1 MKKRLI
7 ALLLAFVMVLGLTAT
22 VFAEGGISI
31 ASIQPEAPTH
41 TYIFQAGGVEIGR
54 QIIKHNESLKD
65 PGVPS
70 APAGQRFVRWDPAVS
85 FDMPVSV
92 TQNQTIPV
100 QAIFETVYTVYF
112 KHDGRTVATK
122 ELTDT
127 QPSVSTGD
135 VLVPVGADEKL
146 TGWYFGE
153 TRYERVSMADFPP
166 GSDTLTLTAKV
177 EKGHWIHFNSAGG
190 SYVAPQFVTGNT
202 IQPADPARPGF
213 SFEGW
218 YEKSGN
224 RFTFGSPLTSNITL
238 TAHWRSNTSTKY
250 TVIHWQ
256 EKADESGWSLH
267 ETETKTGGTDAQT
280 AAASKSYPGFTAQTI
295 MQQTIQGDASTIV
308 NVYYERNE
316 YAVKF
321 YTLNGSTEYTQFQI
335 RAKYGANIRDL
346 WPTHNN
352 SSTWAVNLNASG
364 GKYQSNI
371 DTMPLGGKNFYGP
384 VTGNGSETAYYYTEA
399 LPGETGTVSY
409 KGKQYKLDHSDTAL
423 GTGYSITEEDK
434 YPITGFTFLEF
445 DAKWNGGIFPPRYA
459 YNGAKFYYTRNSYDV
474 VFISG
479 SVTEKTQSMKYRQPL
494 DDVSH
499 TPKPPIGKEEY
510 TFAGWYDNELYTGSE
525 YVLEGKT
532 MPAHHLT
539 LYAKWVPKTYTVT
552 VYDVDRTKILKT
564 FDVPMGGTIPENKM
578 PKVTLGTGDSFL
590 GWMDMQDH
598 MPFHFDTEIHR
609 DYKLYAK
616 TGNAEQFMVTYALGG
631 GSGNA
636 PFDSNKYARGAQAV
650 VLPATGVTPPTGKVF
665 LYWSA
670 GDSTR
675 CYPGGKLTVTGKM
688 TLTAVYGQKTEAVT
702 VTYHSN
708 FAPDEPYTTADM
720 PNNSTITLPG
730 YTDLDLP
737 ENPGYTFAGWNTQ
750 ADGLGKT
757 YMPDDKVLV
766 DTMAPGND
774 LYAIWAKGSY
784 LLTIHYVY
792 ASGGEAKPDHTEV
805 LGFGA
810 PYSVISPSIPGY
822 TADKPVVT
830 GTMPAAP
837 VTVTVTYTASTGTP
851 YEVHHYLERLEGA
864 YPAVPDEKD
873 NLRGE
878 TGAWTAA
885 AAKSYDG
892 FTPIEF
898 EQKRIKADDLTV
910 VKIFYTRNSY
920 LLTYKDSLSAGVY
933 ASQTYKYGAAVT
945 AIAAPTKTGYTFTG
959 WSPAVP
965 DTMPAEARTV
975 YAQWRKNTPDTV
987 VFDPNNI
994 NGKTLAAKSLTVYS
1008 GSAPWETFEVV
1019 VKEPAG
1025 TQRSSGTVILSGGS
1039 QSASFTDFDPITF
1052 PAAGTYT
1059 FTVGEVDRNT
1069 RYMSYDRNL
1078 YTLTVKVEEKGGM
1091 LVISDVYY
1099 TNAAGRSYRDFPI
1112 VFSNTYGSYTP
1123 YVPVVPPKTP
1133 DKLNADDHFAY
1144 VIGYPD
1150 GGVHPYATITRAET
1164 ATIFFRLLTEKTRK
1178 DNLTKYHSFR
1188 DVPQGAWYNAA
1199 VATMAKL
1206 KIITGYPDGTFRPD
1220 APVTRAE
1227 FATIAARFDEKSA
1240 RTTASFR
1247 DIYGHWAERYISRSA
1262 ELGWIRGYTDNTF
1275 RPDQSITRAEAMALI
1290 NRVLNRNPESKDDL
1304 LRSMNIFNDNLD
1316 TAKWYYLDVQEAANS
1331 HDFIR
1336 KANGYEMWKKLRA
1349 DPDWKAL
1356 ER

>member
-1 MKKRLI
+1 MKFFTIKYAWFSGKYVKDKEI
-7 ALLLAFVMVLGLTAT
+7 YCITAKYD
-22 VFAEGGISI
+22 ANISKKWPGGIWTTSPGGSTFQ
-31 ASIQPEAPTH
+31 ASI
-41 TYIFQAGGVEIGR
+41 G
-54 QIIKHNESLKD
+54 
-65 PGVPS
+65 
-70 APAGQRFVRWDPAVS
+70 
-85 FDMPVSV
+85 
-92 TQNQTIPV
+92 
-100 QAIFETVYTVYF
+100 
-112 KHDGRTVATK
+112 
-122 ELTDT
+122 
-127 QPSVSTGD
+127 
-135 VLVPVGADEKL
+135 
-146 TGWYFGE
+146 
-153 TRYERVSMADFPP
+153 
-166 GSDTLTLTAKV
+166 
-177 EKGHWIHFNSAGG
+177 
-190 SYVAPQFVTGNT
+190 
-202 IQPADPARPGF
+202 
-213 SFEGW
+213 
-218 YEKSGN
+218 
-224 RFTFGSPLTSNITL
+224 
-238 TAHWRSNTSTKY
+238 
-250 TVIHWQ
+250 
-256 EKADESGWSLH
+256 
-267 ETETKTGGTDAQT
+267 
-280 AAASKSYPGFTAQTI
+280 
-295 MQQTIQGDASTIV
+295 
-308 NVYYERNE
+308 
-316 YAVKF
+316 
-321 YTLNGSTEYTQFQI
+321 
-335 RAKYGANIRDL
+335 
-346 WPTHNN
+346 
-352 SSTWAVNLNASG
+352 
-364 GKYQSNI
+364 
-371 DTMPLGGKNFYGP
+371 TMPLGGDEFFK
-384 VTGNGSETAYYYTEA
+384 TDQGNAKADYFLQSLAGNY
-399 LPGETGTVSY
+399 V
-409 KGKQYKLDHSDTAL
+409 LDHTDT
-423 GTGYSITEEDK
+423 GGSGRSKVTDEDR
-434 YPITGFTFLEF
+434 YQITGFTCNTAIS
-445 DAKWNGGIFPPRYA
+445 AKNGDR
-459 YNGAKFYYTRNSYDV
+459 YNGAKFYYDRNSYKI
-474 VFISG
+474 VFMNHG
-479 SVTEKTQSMKYRQPL
+479 SKEKELVRKYEQSIADADY
-494 DDVSH
+494 
-499 TPKPPIGKEEY
+499 TPTAPANMQDY
-510 TFAGWYDNELYTGSE
+510 TFGGWFDNEKCEGSA
-525 YVLEGKT
+525 YVFTGKT
-532 MPAHHLT
+532 MPAHNLT
-539 LYAKWVPKTYTVT
+539 LYAKWVPKTYSVT
-552 VYDVDRTKILKT
+552 VYDVDRTKILRT
-564 FDVPMGGTIPENKM
+564 FDVPMGRTIPESQM
-578 PKVTLGTGDSFL
+578 PEDKVTLGTGDTFL

-616 TGNAEQFMVTYALGG
+616 TGNAEQFEVTYALGD
-631 GSGNA
+631 GSGKA
-636 PFDSNKYARGAQAV
+636 PVDSNKYARGAQAV
-650 VLPATGVTPPTGKVF
+650 VLPATGVTPPEGKVF
-665 LYWSA
+665 LYWSAA

-688 TLTAVYGQKTEAVT
+688 TLTAVYGQTTEAVT

-708 FAPDEPYTTADM
+708 FATDETYTTADM

-730 YTDLDLP
+730 YTGLGLP

-750 ADGLGKT
+750 ANGSGTT
-757 YMPDDKVLV
+757 YQPGGKVLV
-766 DTMAPGND
+766 DTMAPGNH
-774 LYAIWAKGSY
+774 LYAIWVKG
-784 LLTIHYVY
+784 
-792 ASGGEAKPDHTEV
+792 
-805 LGFGA
+805 
-810 PYSVISPSIPGY
+810 
-822 TADKPVVT
+822 
-830 GTMPAAP
+830 
-837 VTVTVTYTASTGTP
+837 TGTP

-864 YPAVPDEKD
+864 YPYVPHEKD

-898 EQKRIKADDLTV
+898 EQKRIKADDSTV

-965 DTMPAEARTV
+965 ATMPAGALTV
-975 YAQWRKNTPDTV
+975 YAQWRKTTPDTV

-1025 TQRSSGTVILSGGS
+1025 TQRSSGTVRLSGGS
-1039 QSASFTDFDPITF
+1039 QSASFIGFDLITF

-1150 GGVHPYATITRAET
+1150 GGVHPHATITRAET
-1164 ATIFFRLLTEKTRK
+1164 ATVFFRLLTEKTRK

-1206 KIITGYPDGTFRPD
+1206 KIITGYPDGTFQPD

-1227 FATIAARFDEKSA
+1227 FAAIAARFDEKSA

>member
-85 FDMPVSV
+85 FSMPVSV
-92 TQNQTIPV
+92 TQTQTITV

-112 KHDGRTVATK
+112 KHEGRTVATK

-146 TGWYFGE
+146 TGWYIGE
-153 TRYERVSMADFPP
+153 TPYETVSTANFPA

-177 EKGHWIHFNSAGG
+177 DKGHWIHFNSAGG

-202 IQPADPARPGF
+202 IPPADPARPGF

-218 YEKSGN
+218 YEESGKQ
-224 RFTFGSPLTSNITL
+224 FTFGSPLTSNITL
-238 TAHWRSNTSTKY
+238 TASWKSNTSTKY

-280 AAASKSYPGFTAQTI
+280 AAAAKSYDGFTAQTI
-295 MQQTIQGDASTIV
+295 TQQTINGDGSTIV
-308 NVYYERNE
+308 NVYYKRNV
-316 YAVKF
+316 YDVKF
-321 YTLNGSTEYTQFQI
+321 FTIKYEGGLLSGKYVKDKEIDSI
-335 RAKYGANIRDL
+335 RITAKYGANISKKWPGGL
-346 WPTHNN
+346 WATSPGG
-352 SSTWAVNLNASG
+352 STFQASIG
-364 GKYQSNI
+364 
-371 DTMPLGGKNFYGP
+371 TMPLGGKEFFKTDQGNAKADYYLESLAGDYVLHHTDTGGASSST
-384 VTGNGSETAYYYTEA
+384 VT
-399 LPGETGTVSY
+399 
-409 KGKQYKLDHSDTAL
+409 D
-423 GTGYSITEEDK
+423 EDR
-434 YPITGFTFLEF
+434 YPITGFTCNTAMS
-445 DAKWNGGIFPPRYA
+445 AKNGDS
-459 YNGAKFYYTRNSYDV
+459 YNGAKFYYDRNSYRI
-474 VFISG
+474 VFMNRG
-479 SVTEKTQSMKYRQPL
+479 SKEKELVRKYEQSIADAGY
-494 DDVSH
+494 
-499 TPKPPIGKEEY
+499 TPTAPANMQDY
-510 TFAGWYDNELYTGSE
+510 TFGGWFDNQKCEGSAYVFTG
-525 YVLEGKT
+525 KK
-532 MPAHHLT
+532 MPAHNLT
-539 LYAKWVPKTYTVT
+539 LYAKWVPKTYSVT

-564 FDVPMGGTIPENKM
+564 FDVPMGETIPENQM
-578 PKVTLGTGDSFL
+578 PEVTLGTGDTFL

-616 TGNAEQFMVTYALGG
+616 TGNEEQFEVTYVLGG
-631 GSGNA
+631 GSGKA
-636 PFDSNKYARGAQAV
+636 PVDSNKYARGAQAV
-650 VLPATGVTPPTGKVF
+650 VLPATGVTPPEGKVF
-665 LYWSA
+665 LYWSAA

-708 FAPDEPYTTADM
+708 FAPDETYTTADM

-730 YTDLDLP
+730 YTDLGLP

-750 ADGLGKT
+750 ANGLGTT
-757 YMPDDKVLV
+757 YQPDVKVLV
-766 DTMAPGND
+766 DTMAPGNH
-774 LYAIWAKGSY
+774 LYAIWVKG
-784 LLTIHYVY
+784 
-792 ASGGEAKPDHTEV
+792 
-805 LGFGA
+805 
-810 PYSVISPSIPGY
+810 
-822 TADKPVVT
+822 
-830 GTMPAAP
+830 
-837 VTVTVTYTASTGTP
+837 TGTP

-864 YPAVPDEKD
+864 YLAVPDEKD

-892 FTPIEF
+892 FTPRDFAQE
-898 EQKRIKADDLTV
+898 RIKADGSTV

-933 ASQTYKYGAAVT
+933 ASQTYKYRAAVT

-965 DTMPAEARTV
+965 ATMPAEALTV
-975 YAQWRKNTPDTV
+975 YAQWRKTTPDTV

-1025 TQRSSGTVILSGGS
+1025 TQRSSGTVRLSGGS
-1039 QSASFTDFDPITF
+1039 QSASFTGFDLITF

-1059 FTVGEVDRNT
+1059 FTVGEVDRST

-1112 VFSNTYGSYTP
+1112 VFSNTYGGYTP

-1150 GGVHPYATITRAET
+1150 GGVHPHATITRAET

-1206 KIITGYPDGTFRPD
+1206 KIITGYPDGTFQPD

-1227 FATIAARFDEKSA
+1227 FAAIAARFDEKSA

>member
-1 MKKRLI
+1 
-7 ALLLAFVMVLGLTAT
+7 
-22 VFAEGGISI
+22 
-31 ASIQPEAPTH
+31 
-41 TYIFQAGGVEIGR
+41 
-54 QIIKHNESLKD
+54 
-65 PGVPS
+65 
-70 APAGQRFVRWDPAVS
+70 
-85 FDMPVSV
+85 MPVSV
-92 TQNQTIPV
+92 TQTQTITV

-112 KHDGRTVATK
+112 KHEGRTVATK

-153 TRYERVSMADFPP
+153 TRYERVSTADFPA

-177 EKGHWIHFNSAGG
+177 DKGHWIHFNSAGG

-218 YEKSGN
+218 YEESGN
-224 RFTFGSPLTSNITL
+224 RFTFGSQLTSNITL
-238 TAHWRSNTSTKY
+238 TARWESNTSTKY

-267 ETETKTGGTDAQT
+267 ETETKTGGTGAQT
-280 AAASKSYPGFTAQTI
+280 AAAAKSYDGFTAQTI
-295 MQQTIQGDASTIV
+295 TQQTINGDGSTIV
-308 NVYYERNE
+308 NVYYKRNV
-316 YAVKF
+316 YDVKF
-321 YTLNGSTEYTQFQI
+321 YENKGWWIFDDWKENTDYRIT
-335 RAKYGANIRDL
+335 AKHGANISKK
-346 WPTHNN
+346 WPGGNWAT
-352 SSTWAVNLNASG
+352 SPGGSTFQA
-364 GKYQSNI
+364 NI
-371 DTMPLGGKNFYGP
+371 DTMPLNGAKFYKTSQGDAK
-384 VTGNGSETAYYYTEA
+384 AYYYLQSLA
-399 LPGETGTVSY
+399 GGYV
-409 KGKQYKLDHSDTAL
+409 LDHTDT
-423 GTGYSITEEDK
+423 GGSSGSKVTNEDR
-434 YPITGFTFLEF
+434 YQITGFTCNTAMS
-445 DAKWNGGIFPPRYA
+445 AKNGDS
-459 YNGAKFYYTRNSYDV
+459 YNGAKFYYDRNSYKI
-474 VFISG
+474 VFMNHG
-479 SVTEKTQSMKYRQPL
+479 SKEKELVRKYEQSIADAGY
-494 DDVSH
+494 
-499 TPKPPIGKEEY
+499 TPTAPANMQDY
-510 TFAGWYDNELYTGSE
+510 TFGGWFDNEKCEGSAYVFTG
-525 YVLEGKT
+525 KK

-539 LYAKWVPKTYTVT
+539 LYAKWVPKTYSVT
-552 VYDVDRTKILKT
+552 VYAVDQTTVLKT
-564 FDVPMGGTIPENKM
+564 FDVPMGGTIPESQM
-578 PKVTLGTGDSFL
+578 PED
-590 GWMDMQDH
+590 
-598 MPFHFDTEIHR
+598 
-609 DYKLYAK
+609 
-616 TGNAEQFMVTYALGG
+616 
-631 GSGNA
+631 
-636 PFDSNKYARGAQAV
+636 
-650 VLPATGVTPPTGKVF
+650 KVF
-665 LYWSA
+665 LYWSAA

-708 FAPDEPYTTADM
+708 FAPDETDTTADM
-720 PNNSTITLPG
+720 PNNSKITLPG
-730 YTDLDLP
+730 YTDLGLP

-750 ADGLGKT
+750 ADGSGTTFKSGS
-757 YMPDDKVLV
+757 KVLV
-766 DTMAPGND
+766 DTMAPGNH
-774 LYAIWAKGSY
+774 LYAIWEKGSY
-784 LLTIHYVY
+784 PLTIHYVY
-792 ASGGEAKPDHTEV
+792 ASGGAAKPDYTEV
-805 LGFGA
+805 LDFGA

-864 YPAVPDEKD
+864 YPYVPNEKD

-892 FTPIEF
+892 FTPKEF
-898 EQKRIKADDLTV
+898 AQEMIKADGSTV
-910 VKIFYTRNSY
+910 VKIIYTRNSY

-945 AIAAPTKTGYTFTG
+945 AIADPTKTGYTFTG

-965 DTMPAEARTV
+965 ATMPAWALTV
-975 YAQWRKNTPDTV
+975 YAQWRKTTPDTV

-1025 TQRSSGTVILSGGS
+1025 TQRSSGTVRLSGGS
-1039 QSASFTDFDPITF
+1039 QSASFTGFDPITF

-1150 GGVHPYATITRAET
+1150 GGVHPHATITRAET
-1164 ATIFFRLLTEKTRK
+1164 ATIFFRLLTEKMRK

-1206 KIITGYPDGTFRPD
+1206 KIITGYPDGTFQPD

-1227 FATIAARFDEKSA
+1227 FAAIAARFDEKSA

>member
-92 TQNQTIPV
+92 TQTQTITV

-146 TGWYFGE
+146 TGWYIGE
-153 TRYERVSMADFPP
+153 KRYETVSKANFPA

-177 EKGHWIHFNSAGG
+177 DKGHWIHFNSAGG

-218 YEKSGN
+218 YEESGKQ
-224 RFTFGSPLTSNITL
+224 FTFGSQLTSNITL
-238 TAHWRSNTSTKY
+238 TAHWKSNTSTKY

-267 ETETKTGGTDAQT
+267 ETETKTGGTGAQT

-295 MQQTIQGDASTIV
+295 IQQTINGDGSTIV
-308 NVYYERNE
+308 NVYYKRNV
-316 YAVKF
+316 YDVKF
-321 YTLNGSTEYTQFQI
+321 FTIKYEWFSGKYVKNKEIYCIT
-335 RAKYGANIRDL
+335 AKYGANISEK
-346 WPTHNN
+346 WPGGIWTT
-352 SSTWAVNLNASG
+352 SPGGSTFQASIG
-364 GKYQSNI
+364 
-371 DTMPLGGKNFYGP
+371 TMPLGGKEFFK
-384 VTGNGSETAYYYTEA
+384 TDQGNAKADYFLQSLAGNY
-399 LPGETGTVSY
+399 V
-409 KGKQYKLDHSDTAL
+409 LDHTDT
-423 GTGYSITEEDK
+423 GGSSWSKVTDEDH
-434 YPITGFTFLEF
+434 YPITGFICNT
-445 DAKWNGGIFPPRYA
+445 AKSAKNGA
-459 YNGAKFYYTRNSYDV
+459 WYNGAKFYYDRNSYQI
-474 VFISG
+474 VFMNHG
-479 SVTEKTQSMKYRQPL
+479 SKEKELVKKYEQSIADAGY
-494 DDVSH
+494 
-499 TPKPPIGKEEY
+499 TPTAPANMQDY
-510 TFAGWYDNELYTGSE
+510 TFGGWFDNEKCEGSAYVFTG
-525 YVLEGKT
+525 KK
-532 MPAHHLT
+532 MPAHNLT

-552 VYDVDRTKILKT
+552 VYDVDQTTVIET
-564 FDVPMGGTIPENKM
+564 FDVPMGGTIPESQM
-578 PKVTLGTGDSFL
+578 PEVTLGTGDSFL

-616 TGNAEQFMVTYALGG
+616 TGNAEQFAVTYARGG

-636 PFDSNKYARGAQAV
+636 PVDSNKYARGAQAV
-650 VLPATGVTPPTGKVF
+650 VLPATGVTPPEGKVF

-670 GDSTR
+670 AGDSTC

-708 FAPDEPYTTADM
+708 FAPDKTDMTAAM

-730 YTDLDLP
+730 YTDLGLP

-750 ADGLGKT
+750 ANGSGMT
-757 YMPDDKVLV
+757 FRTGEKVLV
-766 DTMAPGND
+766 DTMEPGNH
-774 LYAIWAKGSY
+774 LYAIWEKG
-784 LLTIHYVY
+784 
-792 ASGGEAKPDHTEV
+792 
-805 LGFGA
+805 
-810 PYSVISPSIPGY
+810 
-822 TADKPVVT
+822 
-830 GTMPAAP
+830 
-837 VTVTVTYTASTGTP
+837 TGTP

-864 YPAVPDEKD
+864 YLAVPDEKD

-898 EQKRIKADDLTV
+898 EQKRIKADGSTV

-945 AIAAPTKTGYTFTG
+945 AIADPTKTGYTFTG
-959 WSPAVP
+959 WSPTVP
-965 DTMPAEARTV
+965 ATMPPGALTV
-975 YAQWRKNTPDTV
+975 YAQWRKTTPDTV

-1025 TQRSSGTVILSGGS
+1025 TQRSSGTVRLSGGS
-1039 QSASFTDFDPITF
+1039 QSASFTGFDPITF

-1150 GGVHPYATITRAET
+1150 GGVHPHATITRAET
-1164 ATIFFRLLTEKTRK
+1164 ATVFFRLLTEKTRK

-1206 KIITGYPDGTFRPD
+1206 KIITGYPDGTFQPD

-1227 FATIAARFDEKSA
+1227 FAAIAARFDEKSA

>member
-1 MKKRLI
+1 M
-7 ALLLAFVMVLGLTAT
+7 
-22 VFAEGGISI
+22 
-31 ASIQPEAPTH
+31 
-41 TYIFQAGGVEIGR
+41 
-54 QIIKHNESLKD
+54 KD

-92 TQNQTIPV
+92 TQTQTIPV

-127 QPSVSTGD
+127 QSSVSTGD

-146 TGWYFGE
+146 TGWYIDE
-153 TRYERVSMADFPP
+153 IRYERVSTADFPP

-177 EKGHWIHFNSAGG
+177 DKGHWIHFDSAGG

-202 IQPADPARPGF
+202 SQPVDPARPGF

-218 YEKSGN
+218 YEESGN
-224 RFTFGSPLTSNITL
+224 RFTFGSQLTSNITL
-238 TAHWRSNTSTKY
+238 TARWESNTSTKY

-267 ETETKTGGTDAQT
+267 ETETKTGGTGAQT
-280 AAASKSYPGFTAQTI
+280 AAAAKSYDGFTAQTI
-295 MQQTIQGDASTIV
+295 TQQTINGDGSTIV
-308 NVYYERNE
+308 NVYYKRNV
-316 YAVKF
+316 YDVKF
-321 YTLNGSTEYTQFQI
+321 FTIKYAWLSGKYVKDKEIYCIT
-335 RAKYGANIRDL
+335 AKYGANISEK
-346 WPTHNN
+346 WPGGIWTT
-352 SSTWAVNLNASG
+352 SPGGSTFQASIG
-364 GKYQSNI
+364 
-371 DTMPLGGKNFYGP
+371 TMPLGGDEFFK
-384 VTGNGSETAYYYTEA
+384 TDQGNAKAYYYLESLAGDYVLHHTD
-399 LPGETGTVSY
+399 TGGASSSTVT
-409 KGKQYKLDHSDTAL
+409 D
-423 GTGYSITEEDK
+423 EDR
-434 YPITGFTFLEF
+434 YPITGFTCNT
-445 DAKWNGGIFPPRYA
+445 AKSAKNGA
-459 YNGAKFYYTRNSYDV
+459 WYNGAKFYYDRNSYQI
-474 VFISG
+474 VFMNHG
-479 SVTEKTQSMKYRQPL
+479 SKEKELVKKYEQSIADAGY
-494 DDVSH
+494 
-499 TPKPPIGKEEY
+499 TPTAPANMQDY
-510 TFAGWYDNELYTGSE
+510 TFGGWFDNQKCEGSAYVFTG
-525 YVLEGKT
+525 KK

-539 LYAKWVPKTYTVT
+539 LYAKWVPKTYSVT
-552 VYDVDRTKILKT
+552 VYDVDRTKVIET
-564 FDVPMGGTIPENKM
+564 FTDVPMGGTILESQMPED
-578 PKVTLGTGDSFL
+578 KVTLGTGDTFL

-616 TGNAEQFMVTYALGG
+616 TGNAEQFAVTYARGG

-636 PFDSNKYARGAQAV
+636 PVDSNKYARGAQAV
-650 VLPATGVTPPTGKVF
+650 VLPATGVTPPEGKVF
-665 LYWSA
+665 LYWSAA

-675 CYPGGKLTVTGKM
+675 CYPGGKLTVTGNM

-708 FAPDEPYTTADM
+708 FATDKTDMTAAM

-730 YTDLDLP
+730 YTGLDLP

-757 YMPDDKVLV
+757 YQPGGKVLV
-766 DTMAPGND
+766 DTMDPGNH
-774 LYAIWAKGSY
+774 LYAIWVKG
-784 LLTIHYVY
+784 
-792 ASGGEAKPDHTEV
+792 
-805 LGFGA
+805 
-810 PYSVISPSIPGY
+810 
-822 TADKPVVT
+822 
-830 GTMPAAP
+830 
-837 VTVTVTYTASTGTP
+837 TGTP

-864 YPAVPDEKD
+864 YPYVPKEKD

-892 FTPIEF
+892 FTPMGFAQE
-898 EQKRIKADDLTV
+898 RIKADGSTV

-959 WSPAVP
+959 WSPTVP
-965 DTMPAEARTV
+965 ATMPPEARTV
-975 YAQWRKNTPDTV
+975 YAQWRKTTPDTV

-1025 TQRSSGTVILSGGS
+1025 TQRSSGTVRLSGGS
-1039 QSASFTDFDPITF
+1039 QFASFTGFDLITF

-1150 GGVHPYATITRAET
+1150 GGVHPHATITRAET

-1206 KIITGYPDGTFRPD
+1206 KIITGYPDGTFQPD

-1227 FATIAARFDEKSA
+1227 FAAIAARFDEKSA

>member
-1 MKKRLI
+1 
-7 ALLLAFVMVLGLTAT
+7 
-22 VFAEGGISI
+22 
-31 ASIQPEAPTH
+31 
-41 TYIFQAGGVEIGR
+41 
-54 QIIKHNESLKD
+54 
-65 PGVPS
+65 
-70 APAGQRFVRWDPAVS
+70 
-85 FDMPVSV
+85 MPVSV
-92 TQNQTIPV
+92 TQTQTITV

-112 KHDGRTVATK
+112 KHEGRTVATK

-127 QPSVSTGD
+127 QSSVSTGD

-146 TGWYFGE
+146 TGWYIGE
-153 TRYERVSMADFPP
+153 KRYERVSTADFPA

-177 EKGHWIHFNSAGG
+177 EKGHWIHFDSDGG

-202 IQPADPARPGF
+202 IPPADPARPGF

-218 YEKSGN
+218 YEESGN

-238 TAHWRSNTSTKY
+238 TARWESNTSTKY

-267 ETETKTGGTDAQT
+267 ETETKTGGTGAQT

-295 MQQTIQGDASTIV
+295 TQQTINGDGSTIV
-308 NVYYERNE
+308 NVYYKRNVYE
-316 YAVKF
+316 VKF
-321 YTLNGSTEYTQFQI
+321 FTIKYEGGLLSGKYVKDKEIDSI
-335 RAKYGANIRDL
+335 RITAKYGANISEK
-346 WPTHNN
+346 WPGGIWTT
-352 SSTWAVNLNASG
+352 SPGGSTFQASIG
-364 GKYQSNI
+364 
-371 DTMPLGGKNFYGP
+371 TMPLGGDEFFETDQGSAKADYYLQSLAGNYVLHHTDTGGP
-384 VTGNGSETAYYYTEA
+384 SSSIVT
-399 LPGETGTVSY
+399 
-409 KGKQYKLDHSDTAL
+409 D
-423 GTGYSITEEDK
+423 EDR
-434 YPITGFTFLEF
+434 YQITGFTCNTAMS
-445 DAKWNGGIFPPRYA
+445 AKNGDR
-459 YNGAKFYYTRNSYDV
+459 YNGAKFYYDRNSYKI
-474 VFISG
+474 VFMNHG
-479 SVTEKTQSMKYRQPL
+479 SKEKELVRKYEQSIADAGY
-494 DDVSH
+494 
-499 TPKPPIGKEEY
+499 TPTAPANMQDY
-510 TFAGWYDNELYTGSE
+510 TFGGWFDNQKCEGSAYVFTG
-525 YVLEGKT
+525 KK

-539 LYAKWVPKTYTVT
+539 LYAKWVPKTYSVT
-552 VYDVDRTKILKT
+552 VYDVDRTKILRT
-564 FDVPMGGTIPENKM
+564 FDVPMGRTIPESQM
-578 PKVTLGTGDSFL
+578 PEVTLGTGDSFL

-598 MPFHFDTEIHR
+598 MPFHFDTKIHR

-616 TGNAEQFMVTYALGG
+616 TGNAEKFEVTYALGG
-631 GSGNA
+631 GSGKA
-636 PFDSNKYARGAQAV
+636 PVDSNKYARGAQAV
-650 VLPATGVTPPTGKVF
+650 VLPATGVTPPEGKVF
-665 LYWSA
+665 LYWSAA

-675 CYPGGKLTVTGKM
+675 CYPGGKLTVTGDM
-688 TLTAVYGQKTEAVT
+688 TLTAVYGQTTEAVT

-708 FAPDEPYTTADM
+708 FAPDKTDTTAEM

-730 YTDLDLP
+730 YTDRDLP

-750 ADGLGKT
+750 ADGSGTK
-757 YMPDDKVLV
+757 YMPGEKVLV
-766 DTMAPGND
+766 DTMAPGNH
-774 LYAIWAKGSY
+774 LYAIWVKG
-784 LLTIHYVY
+784 
-792 ASGGEAKPDHTEV
+792 
-805 LGFGA
+805 
-810 PYSVISPSIPGY
+810 
-822 TADKPVVT
+822 
-830 GTMPAAP
+830 
-837 VTVTVTYTASTGTP
+837 TGTP

-864 YPAVPDEKD
+864 YLAVPDEKD

-892 FTPIEF
+892 FTPRDFAQE
-898 EQKRIKADDLTV
+898 RIKADGSTV

-965 DTMPAEARTV
+965 ATMPAGALTV
-975 YAQWRKNTPDTV
+975 YAQWRKTTPDTV

-1019 VKEPAG
+1019 VKEPVG
-1025 TQRSSGTVILSGGS
+1025 TQRSSGTVSLSGGS
-1039 QSASFTDFDPITF
+1039 QSASFTSFDPITF

-1150 GGVHPYATITRAET
+1150 GGVHPHATITRAET

-1206 KIITGYPDGTFRPD
+1206 KIITGYPDGTFQPD

-1227 FATIAARFDEKSA
+1227 FAAIAARFDEKSA

-1247 DIYGHWAERYISRSA
+1247 DIYGHWAERYISCSA

>member
-1 MKKRLI
+1 
-7 ALLLAFVMVLGLTAT
+7 
-22 VFAEGGISI
+22 
-31 ASIQPEAPTH
+31 
-41 TYIFQAGGVEIGR
+41 
-54 QIIKHNESLKD
+54 
-65 PGVPS
+65 
-70 APAGQRFVRWDPAVS
+70 
-85 FDMPVSV
+85 MPVSV
-92 TQNQTIPV
+92 TQTQTIPV

-146 TGWYFGE
+146 TGWYIDE
-153 TRYERVSMADFPP
+153 TRYETVSTANFPA
-166 GSDTLTLTAKV
+166 GSDTLTLTARV
-177 EKGHWIHFNSAGG
+177 EKGHWIHFNSDGG

-202 IQPADPARPGF
+202 SQPADPARPGF

-218 YEKSGN
+218 YEESGN
-224 RFTFGSPLTSNITL
+224 RFTFGNPLTSNITL
-238 TAHWRSNTSTKY
+238 TARWRSNTSTKY

-256 EKADESGWSLH
+256 ENADNNEYAFRESEEKSGA
-267 ETETKTGGTDAQT
+267 TGAPTS
-280 AAASKSYPGFTAQTI
+280 AAAKSYEGFTAQTI
-295 MQQTIQGDASTIV
+295 TQQTINGDGSTIV
-308 NVYYERNE
+308 NVYYKRNV
-316 YAVKF
+316 YDVKF
-321 YTLNGSTEYTQFQI
+321 FTIKYEGGWFSGKYVKDKEIVSNRIT
-335 RAKYGANIRDL
+335 AKYGANISKK
-346 WPTHNN
+346 WPGGIWTT
-352 SSTWAVNLNASG
+352 SPGGSTFQASIG
-364 GKYQSNI
+364 
-371 DTMPLGGKNFYGP
+371 TMPLGGDEFFK
-384 VTGNGSETAYYYTEA
+384 TDQGNAEAYYYLESLA
-399 LPGETGTVSY
+399 
-409 KGKQYKLDHSDTAL
+409 GKYVLDHTDT
-423 GTGYSITEEDK
+423 GGSSWSEVTNEDR
-434 YPITGFTFLEF
+434 YPITGFTCNT
-445 DAKWNGGIFPPRYA
+445 AKSAKNGA
-459 YNGAKFYYTRNSYDV
+459 WYNGAKFYYDRNSYQI
-474 VFISG
+474 VFMNHG
-479 SVTEKTQSMKYRQPL
+479 SKEKELVRKYEQPIA
-494 DDVSH
+494 DAGY
-499 TPKPPIGKEEY
+499 TPTAPANMQDY
-510 TFAGWYDNELYTGSE
+510 TFGGWFDNQKCEGSAYVFTG
-525 YVLEGKT
+525 KK

-552 VYDVDRTKILKT
+552 VYNVDQTTVLET
-564 FDVPMGGTIPENKM
+564 FDVPMGGTIPENQM
-578 PKVTLGTGDSFL
+578 PEVTLGTGDSFL

-598 MPFHFDTEIHR
+598 MPFHFDTRIHR

-636 PFDSNKYARGAQAV
+636 PVDSNRYARGAQAV
-650 VLPATGVTPPTGKVF
+650 VLSAAGVTPPTGKVF

-670 GDSTR
+670 AGDSMR
-675 CYPGGKLTVTGKM
+675 CYPGGKLTVTGDM
-688 TLTAVYGQKTEAVT
+688 TLTAVYGQKTEAVN

-708 FAPDEPYTTADM
+708 FAPDKTYTTADM

-730 YTDLDLP
+730 YTGLGLP

-750 ADGLGKT
+750 ANGSGTT
-757 YMPDDKVLV
+757 YQPGGKVLV
-766 DTMAPGND
+766 DTMEPGNH
-774 LYAIWAKGSY
+774 LYAIWAKG
-784 LLTIHYVY
+784 
-792 ASGGEAKPDHTEV
+792 
-805 LGFGA
+805 
-810 PYSVISPSIPGY
+810 
-822 TADKPVVT
+822 
-830 GTMPAAP
+830 
-837 VTVTVTYTASTGTP
+837 TGTP

-864 YPAVPDEKD
+864 YLAVPHEKD

-898 EQKRIKADDLTV
+898 EQKRIKADGTTV
-910 VKIFYTRNSY
+910 VEIFYTRNSY

-933 ASQTYKYGAAVT
+933 ASQTYKYRAAVT
-945 AIAAPTKTGYTFTG
+945 AIADPTKTGYTFTG

-965 DTMPAEARTV
+965 DTMPAGALTV
-975 YAQWRKNTPDTV
+975 YAQWRKTTPDTV

-1025 TQRSSGTVILSGGS
+1025 TQRSSGTVGLSGGS
-1039 QSASFTDFDPITF
+1039 QSASFTSFDPITF

-1150 GGVHPYATITRAET
+1150 GGVHPHATITRAET

-1206 KIITGYPDGTFRPD
+1206 KIITGYPDGTFQPD

-1227 FATIAARFDEKSA
+1227 FAAIAARFDEKSA

>member
-1 MKKRLI
+1 
-7 ALLLAFVMVLGLTAT
+7 
-22 VFAEGGISI
+22 
-31 ASIQPEAPTH
+31 
-41 TYIFQAGGVEIGR
+41 
-54 QIIKHNESLKD
+54 
-65 PGVPS
+65 
-70 APAGQRFVRWDPAVS
+70 
-85 FDMPVSV
+85 MPVSV
-92 TQNQTIPV
+92 TQTQTITV

-112 KHDGRTVATK
+112 KHEGRTVATK

-146 TGWYFGE
+146 TGWYIDE
-153 TRYERVSMADFPP
+153 TRYETVSKADFPA

-177 EKGHWIHFNSAGG
+177 EKGHWIHFDSAGG

-202 IQPADPARPGF
+202 IPPADPARPGF

-218 YEKSGN
+218 YEESGN

-238 TAHWRSNTSTKY
+238 TAHWESNTSTKY

-267 ETETKTGGTDAQT
+267 ETETKTGGTGAQT

-295 MQQTIQGDASTIV
+295 TQQTINGDGSTIV
-308 NVYYERNE
+308 NVYYKRNVYE
-316 YAVKF
+316 VKF
-321 YTLNGSTEYTQFQI
+321 FTIKYEGGLLSGKYVKDKEIDSI
-335 RAKYGANIRDL
+335 RITAKYGANISEK
-346 WPTHNN
+346 WPGGIWTT
-352 SSTWAVNLNASG
+352 SPGGSTFQASIG
-364 GKYQSNI
+364 
-371 DTMPLGGKNFYGP
+371 TMPLGGDEFFKTDQGSAKADYYLQSLAGNYVLHHTDTGGP
-384 VTGNGSETAYYYTEA
+384 SSAIVT
-399 LPGETGTVSY
+399 
-409 KGKQYKLDHSDTAL
+409 D
-423 GTGYSITEEDK
+423 EDR
-434 YPITGFTFLEF
+434 YPITGFTCNT
-445 DAKWNGGIFPPRYA
+445 AKSAKNGDR
-459 YNGAKFYYTRNSYDV
+459 YNGAKFYYDRISYQI
-474 VFISG
+474 VFMNHG
-479 SVTEKTQSMKYRQPL
+479 SKEKELVRKYEQSIADAGY
-494 DDVSH
+494 
-499 TPKPPIGKEEY
+499 TPTAPANMQDY
-510 TFAGWYDNELYTGSE
+510 TFGGWFDNQKCEGSAYVFTG
-525 YVLEGKT
+525 KK
-532 MPAHHLT
+532 MPAHNLT

-552 VYDVDRTKILKT
+552 VYDVDRTTVLRT
-564 FDVPMGGTIPENKM
+564 FDVPMGETIPESQM
-578 PKVTLGTGDSFL
+578 PEVTLGTGDSFL

-598 MPFHFDTEIHR
+598 MPFHFDTRIHR

-636 PFDSNKYARGAQAV
+636 PVDSNKYARGAQAV
-650 VLPATGVTPPTGKVF
+650 VLPAAGVTPPEGKVF
-665 LYWSA
+665 LYWSAA

-675 CYPGGKLTVTGKM
+675 CYPGGKLTVTGNM
-688 TLTAVYGQKTEAVT
+688 TLTAVYGQTTEAVR

-708 FAPDEPYTTADM
+708 FAPDKTYTTADM
-720 PNNSTITLPG
+720 PNNSTIPLPG
-730 YTDLDLP
+730 YTGLGLP

-750 ADGLGKT
+750 ANGSGTT
-757 YMPDDKVLV
+757 YQPGGKVLV

-774 LYAIWAKGSY
+774 LYAIWEKGSY

-792 ASGGEAKPDHTEV
+792 ASGGAAKPDYTEV
-805 LGFGA
+805 LDFGA
-810 PYSVISPSIPGY
+810 PYSVTSPSIPGY
-822 TADKPVVT
+822 TADNPVVT

-864 YPAVPDEKD
+864 YPYVPNEKD

-885 AAKSYDG
+885 AAKNYDG
-892 FTPIEF
+892 FTPMGFAQEM
-898 EQKRIKADDLTV
+898 IKADGSTV

-959 WSPAVP
+959 WSPTVP
-965 DTMPAEARTV
+965 ATMPPGALTV
-975 YAQWRKNTPDTV
+975 YAQWRKTTPDTV

-1025 TQRSSGTVILSGGS
+1025 TQRSSGTVRLSGGS
-1039 QSASFTDFDPITF
+1039 QSASFTGFDPITF

-1150 GGVHPYATITRAET
+1150 GGVHPHATITRAET

-1206 KIITGYPDGTFRPD
+1206 KIITGYPDGTFQPD

-1227 FATIAARFDEKSA
+1227 FAAIAARFDEKSA

>member
-1 MKKRLI
+1 M
-7 ALLLAFVMVLGLTAT
+7 G
-22 VFAEGGISI
+22 
-31 ASIQPEAPTH
+31 
-41 TYIFQAGGVEIGR
+41 
-54 QIIKHNESLKD
+54 
-65 PGVPS
+65 
-70 APAGQRFVRWDPAVS
+70 
-85 FDMPVSV
+85 
-92 TQNQTIPV
+92 
-100 QAIFETVYTVYF
+100 
-112 KHDGRTVATK
+112 
-122 ELTDT
+122 
-127 QPSVSTGD
+127 
-135 VLVPVGADEKL
+135 
-146 TGWYFGE
+146 
-153 TRYERVSMADFPP
+153 
-166 GSDTLTLTAKV
+166 
-177 EKGHWIHFNSAGG
+177 KGHWIHFNSDGG

-202 IQPADPARPGF
+202 IPPADPARPGF

-218 YEKSGN
+218 YEESEKQ
-224 RFTFGSPLTSNITL
+224 FTFGNPLTSNITL
-238 TAHWRSNTSTKY
+238 TARWTSNTSTKY

-267 ETETKTGGTDAQT
+267 ETETKTGGTGAQT

-295 MQQTIQGDASTIV
+295 TQQTINGDGSTIV
-308 NVYYERNE
+308 NVYYKRNVYE
-316 YAVKF
+316 VKF
-321 YTLNGSTEYTQFQI
+321 YVDKGWLIYNWKEKTEYRIT
-335 RAKYGANIRDL
+335 AKYGANISKK
-346 WPTHNN
+346 WPGGIWTT
-352 SSTWAVNLNASG
+352 SPGGSTFQA
-364 GKYQSNI
+364 NI
-371 DTMPLGGKNFYGP
+371 DTMPLNGAKFYE
-384 VTGNGSETAYYYTEA
+384 TSQGSAKAYYYLESLA
-399 LPGETGTVSY
+399 GGYV
-409 KGKQYKLDHSDTAL
+409 LDHTDTGGASSS
-423 GTGYSITEEDK
+423 TVTNEDR
-434 YPITGFTFLEF
+434 YPITGFTCNTAMS
-445 DAKWNGGIFPPRYA
+445 AKNGDR
-459 YNGAKFYYTRNSYDV
+459 YNGAKFYYDRDRYQI
-474 VFISG
+474 VFMNHG
-479 SVTEKTQSMKYRQPL
+479 SKEKELVRKYEQSIADAGY
-494 DDVSH
+494 
-499 TPKPPIGKEEY
+499 TPTAPANMQDY
-510 TFAGWYDNELYTGSE
+510 TFGGWFDNQKCEGSA
-525 YVLEGKT
+525 YVFTGKT
-532 MPAHHLT
+532 MPAHNLT

-552 VYDVDRTKILKT
+552 VYDVDRTKVLKT
-564 FDVPMGGTIPENKM
+564 FDVPMGETIPENQM
-578 PKVTLGTGDSFL
+578 PEVTLGTGDSFL

-598 MPFHFDTEIHR
+598 MPFHFDTKIHR

-616 TGNAEQFMVTYALGG
+616 TGNAEQFAVTYALGD

-636 PFDSNKYARGAQAV
+636 PVDSNRYARGAQAV
-650 VLPATGVTPPTGKVF
+650 VLPAAGVTPPTGKVF
-665 LYWSA
+665 LYWSAA

-675 CYPGGKLTVTGKM
+675 CYPGGKLTVTGNM
-688 TLTAVYGQKTEAVT
+688 TLTAVYGQTTEAVT

-708 FAPDEPYTTADM
+708 FASDETYTTAEM

-750 ADGLGKT
+750 ANGSGTT
-757 YMPDDKVLV
+757 YQPDVKVLV
-766 DTMAPGND
+766 DTMAPGNH

-784 LLTIHYVY
+784 PLTIHYVY

-830 GTMPAAP
+830 GTMPAES

-864 YPAVPDEKD
+864 YPDVPKEKD

-898 EQKRIKADDLTV
+898 EQKRIKADGPTV
-910 VKIFYTRNSY
+910 VEIFYTRNSY

-945 AIAAPTKTGYTFTG
+945 AIADPTKTGYTFTG
-959 WSPAVP
+959 WSPTVP
-965 DTMPAEARTV
+965 AKMPAEAVTV

-1025 TQRSSGTVILSGGS
+1025 TQRSSGTVGLSGGS
-1039 QSASFTDFDPITF
+1039 QSASFNGFDLITF
-1052 PAAGTYT
+1052 PVAGTYT

-1150 GGVHPYATITRAET
+1150 GGVHPHATITRAET

-1206 KIITGYPDGTFRPD
+1206 KIITGYPDGTFQPD

-1227 FATIAARFDEKSA
+1227 FAAIAARFDEKSA

>member
-1 MKKRLI
+1 
-7 ALLLAFVMVLGLTAT
+7 
-22 VFAEGGISI
+22 
-31 ASIQPEAPTH
+31 
-41 TYIFQAGGVEIGR
+41 
-54 QIIKHNESLKD
+54 
-65 PGVPS
+65 
-70 APAGQRFVRWDPAVS
+70 
-85 FDMPVSV
+85 MPVSV
-92 TQNQTIPV
+92 TQTQTITV

-112 KHDGRTVATK
+112 CYKGRTVATK

-146 TGWYFGE
+146 TGWYIGE
-153 TRYERVSMADFPP
+153 TPYETVSTANFPA

-177 EKGHWIHFNSAGG
+177 DKGHWIHFNSAGG

-202 IQPADPARPGF
+202 IPPADPARPGF

-218 YEKSGN
+218 YEESGKQ
-224 RFTFGSPLTSNITL
+224 FTFGSPLTSNITL
-238 TAHWRSNTSTKY
+238 TASWKSNTSTKY

-280 AAASKSYPGFTAQTI
+280 AAAAKSYDGFTAQTI
-295 MQQTIQGDASTIV
+295 TQQTINGDGSTIV
-308 NVYYERNE
+308 NVYYKRNV
-316 YAVKF
+316 YDVKF
-321 YTLNGSTEYTQFQI
+321 FTIKYEGGLLSGKYVKDKEIDSI
-335 RAKYGANIRDL
+335 RITAKYGANISKKWPGGL
-346 WPTHNN
+346 WATSPGG
-352 SSTWAVNLNASG
+352 STFQASIG
-364 GKYQSNI
+364 
-371 DTMPLGGKNFYGP
+371 TMPLGGKEFFKTDQGNAKADYYLESLAGDYVLHHTDTGGASSST
-384 VTGNGSETAYYYTEA
+384 VT
-399 LPGETGTVSY
+399 
-409 KGKQYKLDHSDTAL
+409 D
-423 GTGYSITEEDK
+423 EDR
-434 YPITGFTFLEF
+434 YPITGFTCNTAMS
-445 DAKWNGGIFPPRYA
+445 AKNGDS
-459 YNGAKFYYTRNSYDV
+459 YNGAKFYYDRNSYRI
-474 VFISG
+474 VFMNRG
-479 SVTEKTQSMKYRQPL
+479 SKEKELVRKYEQSIADAGY
-494 DDVSH
+494 
-499 TPKPPIGKEEY
+499 TPTAPANMQDY
-510 TFAGWYDNELYTGSE
+510 TFGGWFDNQKCEGSAYVFTG
-525 YVLEGKT
+525 KK
-532 MPAHHLT
+532 MPAHNLT
-539 LYAKWVPKTYTVT
+539 LYAKWVPKTYSVT

-564 FDVPMGGTIPENKM
+564 FDVPMGETIPENQM
-578 PKVTLGTGDSFL
+578 PEVTLGTGDTFL

-616 TGNAEQFMVTYALGG
+616 TGNEEQFEVTYVLGG
-631 GSGNA
+631 GSGKA
-636 PFDSNKYARGAQAV
+636 PVDSNKYARGAQAV
-650 VLPATGVTPPTGKVF
+650 VLPATGVTPPEGKVF
-665 LYWSA
+665 LYWSAA

-708 FAPDEPYTTADM
+708 FAPDETYTTADM

-730 YTDLDLP
+730 YTDLGLP

-750 ADGLGKT
+750 ANGLGTT
-757 YMPDDKVLV
+757 YQPDVKVLV
-766 DTMAPGND
+766 DTMAPGNH
-774 LYAIWAKGSY
+774 LYAIWVKG
-784 LLTIHYVY
+784 
-792 ASGGEAKPDHTEV
+792 
-805 LGFGA
+805 
-810 PYSVISPSIPGY
+810 
-822 TADKPVVT
+822 
-830 GTMPAAP
+830 
-837 VTVTVTYTASTGTP
+837 TGTP

-864 YPAVPDEKD
+864 YLAVPDEKD

-892 FTPIEF
+892 FTPRDFAQE
-898 EQKRIKADDLTV
+898 RIKADGSTV

-933 ASQTYKYGAAVT
+933 ASQTYKYRAAVT

-965 DTMPAEARTV
+965 ATMPAEALTV
-975 YAQWRKNTPDTV
+975 YAQWRKTTPDTV

-1025 TQRSSGTVILSGGS
+1025 TQRSSGTVRLSGGS
-1039 QSASFTDFDPITF
+1039 QSASFTGFDPITF

-1150 GGVHPYATITRAET
+1150 GGVHPHATITRAET
-1164 ATIFFRLLTEKTRK
+1164 ATVFFRLLTEKTRK

-1206 KIITGYPDGTFRPD
+1206 KIITGYPDGTFQPD

-1227 FATIAARFDEKSA
+1227 FAAIAARFDEKSA

>member
-1 MKKRLI
+1 
-7 ALLLAFVMVLGLTAT
+7 
-22 VFAEGGISI
+22 
-31 ASIQPEAPTH
+31 
-41 TYIFQAGGVEIGR
+41 
-54 QIIKHNESLKD
+54 
-65 PGVPS
+65 
-70 APAGQRFVRWDPAVS
+70 
-85 FDMPVSV
+85 MPVSV
-92 TQNQTIPV
+92 TQTQTITV

-112 KHDGRTVATK
+112 KHEGRTVATK

-146 TGWYFGE
+146 TGWYIGG
-153 TRYERVSMADFPP
+153 TRYETVSKADFLA
-166 GSDTLTLTAKV
+166 GDTLTLTARV
-177 EKGHWIHFNSAGG
+177 EKGHWIHFNSDGG

-202 IQPADPARPGF
+202 IPPADPARPGF

-218 YEKSGN
+218 YEESGN
-224 RFTFGSPLTSNITL
+224 RFTFGNQLTSNITL

-256 EKADESGWSLH
+256 ENADNNEYAFRESEEKSGA
-267 ETETKTGGTDAQT
+267 TGASTS
-280 AAASKSYPGFTAQTI
+280 AAAKSYQGFTAQTI
-295 MQQTIQGDASTIV
+295 TQQTINGDGSTIV
-308 NVYYERNE
+308 NVYYKRNV
-316 YAVKF
+316 YDVKF
-321 YTLNGSTEYTQFQI
+321 YTLNGRTEYTQFQI
-335 RAKYGANIRDL
+335 RAKYGANIRDR

-364 GKYQSNI
+364 SKYQSNI

-445 DAKWNGGIFPPRYA
+445 DAKWNGGIIHPGYA

-532 MPAHHLT
+532 MPAHNLT

-552 VYDVDRTKILKT
+552 VYAVDQTTVLKT
-564 FDVPMGGTIPENKM
+564 FDVPMGRTIPESQM
-578 PKVTLGTGDSFL
+578 PEVTLGTGDSFL

-598 MPFHFDTEIHR
+598 MPFHFDTKIHR

-616 TGNAEQFMVTYALGG
+616 TGNAEKFEVTYALGD
-631 GSGNA
+631 GSGKA
-636 PFDSNKYARGAQAV
+636 PVDSNKYARGAQAV
-650 VLPATGVTPPTGKVF
+650 VLPATGVTPPEGKVF
-665 LYWSA
+665 LYWSAA

-708 FAPDEPYTTADM
+708 FAPDKPDTTAEM
-720 PNNSTITLPG
+720 PNNSKITLPR
-730 YTDLDLP
+730 YTDRDLP

-750 ADGLGKT
+750 ADGSGT
-757 YMPDDKVLV
+757 TFESGSKVLV
-766 DTMAPGND
+766 DTMAPGNH
-774 LYAIWAKGSY
+774 LYAIWVKG
-784 LLTIHYVY
+784 
-792 ASGGEAKPDHTEV
+792 
-805 LGFGA
+805 
-810 PYSVISPSIPGY
+810 
-822 TADKPVVT
+822 
-830 GTMPAAP
+830 
-837 VTVTVTYTASTGTP
+837 TGTP

-864 YPAVPDEKD
+864 YLAVPDEKD

-885 AAKSYDG
+885 AAKSYNG
-892 FTPIEF
+892 FTPMGFAQE
-898 EQKRIKADDLTV
+898 RIKADGSTV
-910 VKIFYTRNSY
+910 VEIFYTRNSY
-920 LLTYKDSLSAGVY
+920 LLTYKDSLSTGVY
-933 ASQTYKYGAAVT
+933 ASQTYKYDAAVT

-959 WSPAVP
+959 WSPTVP
-965 DTMPAEARTV
+965 ATMPAGALTV
-975 YAQWRKNTPDTV
+975 YAQWRKTTPDTV

-1025 TQRSSGTVILSGGS
+1025 TQRSSGTVRLSGGS
-1039 QSASFTDFDPITF
+1039 QSASFTGFDPITF

-1150 GGVHPYATITRAET
+1150 GGVHPHATITRAET
-1164 ATIFFRLLTEKTRK
+1164 ATVFFRLLTEKTRK

-1206 KIITGYPDGTFRPD
+1206 KIITGYPDGTFQPD

-1227 FATIAARFDEKSA
+1227 FAAIAARFDEKSA

>member
-54 QIIKHNESLKD
+54 QIIKDNESLRD

-85 FDMPVSV
+85 FGMPVSV
-92 TQNQTIPV
+92 TQTQTITV

-112 KHDGRTVATK
+112 CYKDRTVATK

-146 TGWYFGE
+146 TGWYIGG
-153 TRYERVSMADFPP
+153 TRYETVSKADFLA
-166 GSDTLTLTAKV
+166 GDTLTLTARV
-177 EKGHWIHFNSAGG
+177 EKGNWIHFNSAGG

-218 YEKSGN
+218 YEESGKQ
-224 RFTFGSPLTSNITL
+224 FIFGSQLTSNITL
-238 TAHWRSNTSTKY
+238 TARWESNTSTKY

-267 ETETKTGGTDAQT
+267 ETETKPGRTDAQT
-280 AAASKSYPGFTAQTI
+280 AAAAKSYDGFTAQTI
-295 MQQTIQGDASTIV
+295 TQQTINGDGSTIV
-308 NVYYERNE
+308 NVYYKRNVYE
-316 YAVKF
+316 VKF
-321 YTLNGSTEYTQFQI
+321 YVDKGWWSYNWEENTDYRIT
-335 RAKYGANIRDL
+335 AKHGANISKK
-346 WPTHNN
+346 WPGGSWAT
-352 SSTWAVNLNASG
+352 SPGGSTFQA
-364 GKYQSNI
+364 NI
-371 DTMPLGGKNFYGP
+371 DTMPLNGAKFYE
-384 VTGNGSETAYYYTEA
+384 TSQGNAKAYYYLQSLA
-399 LPGETGTVSY
+399 GNYV
-409 KGKQYKLDHSDTAL
+409 LDHTDT
-423 GTGYSITEEDK
+423 GGSSGSKVTNEDRYS
-434 YPITGFTFLEF
+434 ITGFTCNTAMS
-445 DAKWNGGIFPPRYA
+445 AKNGDS
-459 YNGAKFYYTRNSYDV
+459 YNGAKFYYDRNSYQI
-474 VFISG
+474 VFMNHG
-479 SVTEKTQSMKYRQPL
+479 SKEKELVRKYEQSIADAGY
-494 DDVSH
+494 
-499 TPKPPIGKEEY
+499 TPTAPANMQDY
-510 TFAGWYDNELYTGSE
+510 TFGGWFDNQKCEGSAYVFTG
-525 YVLEGKT
+525 KK
-532 MPAHHLT
+532 MPAHNLT
-539 LYAKWVPKTYTVT
+539 LYAKWVPKTYSVT
-552 VYDVDRTKILKT
+552 VYDVDRTTVLET
-564 FDVPMGGTIPENKM
+564 FDVPMGRTILENQMPED
-578 PKVTLGTGDSFL
+578 KVTLGTGDSFL

-598 MPFHFDTEIHR
+598 MPFHFDTRIHR

-616 TGNAEQFMVTYALGG
+616 TGNAEKFMVTYVLGG

-636 PFDSNKYARGAQAV
+636 PVDSNRYARGAQAV
-650 VLPATGVTPPTGKVF
+650 VLPAAGVTPPAGKVF
-665 LYWSA
+665 LYWSAA

-675 CYPGGKLTVTGKM
+675 CYPGGKLTVTGNM
-688 TLTAVYGQKTEAVT
+688 TLTAVYGQTTEAVR

-708 FAPDEPYTTADM
+708 FAPDETYTTADM

-730 YTDLDLP
+730 YTGLGLP

-750 ADGLGKT
+750 ADGLGTTFKSGS
-757 YMPDDKVLV
+757 KVLV
-766 DTMAPGND
+766 DTMAPGNH
-774 LYAIWAKGSY
+774 LYAIWAKG
-784 LLTIHYVY
+784 
-792 ASGGEAKPDHTEV
+792 
-805 LGFGA
+805 
-810 PYSVISPSIPGY
+810 
-822 TADKPVVT
+822 
-830 GTMPAAP
+830 
-837 VTVTVTYTASTGTP
+837 TGTP

-864 YPAVPDEKD
+864 YLAVPDEKD

-892 FTPIEF
+892 FTPRKFAQE
-898 EQKRIKADDLTV
+898 RIKADGSTV
-910 VKIFYTRNSY
+910 VEIFYTRNSY

-933 ASQTYKYGAAVT
+933 ASQTYKYRAAVT

-965 DTMPAEARTV
+965 ATMPAEARTV
-975 YAQWRKNTPDTV
+975 YAQWRKTTPDTV

-1025 TQRSSGTVILSGGS
+1025 TQRSSGTVRLSGGS
-1039 QSASFTDFDPITF
+1039 QSASFTGFDLITF

-1150 GGVHPYATITRAET
+1150 GGVHPHATITRAET

-1206 KIITGYPDGTFRPD
+1206 KIITGYPDGTFQPD

-1227 FATIAARFDEKSA
+1227 FAAIAARFDEKSA

>member
-1 MKKRLI
+1 M
-7 ALLLAFVMVLGLTAT
+7 
-22 VFAEGGISI
+22 
-31 ASIQPEAPTH
+31 
-41 TYIFQAGGVEIGR
+41 
-54 QIIKHNESLKD
+54 
-65 PGVPS
+65 
-70 APAGQRFVRWDPAVS
+70 
-85 FDMPVSV
+85 
-92 TQNQTIPV
+92 TQTQTIPV

-112 KHDGRTVATK
+112 KHEGRTVATK

-127 QPSVSTGD
+127 QPFVSTGD

-146 TGWYFGE
+146 TGWYIGE
-153 TRYERVSMADFPP
+153 TPYETVSKANFPA

-177 EKGHWIHFNSAGG
+177 DKGHWIHFNSDGG

-218 YEKSGN
+218 YEESGN

-295 MQQTIQGDASTIV
+295 TQQTINGDGSTIV
-308 NVYYERNE
+308 NVYYKRNV

-321 YTLNGSTEYTQFQI
+321 FTIKYEGGLLSGKYVKDKEIDSI
-335 RAKYGANIRDL
+335 RITAKYGANISNM
-346 WPTHNN
+346 WPGGIWTT
-352 SSTWAVNLNASG
+352 SPGGSTFQASIG
-364 GKYQSNI
+364 
-371 DTMPLGGKNFYGP
+371 TMPLGGDEFFK
-384 VTGNGSETAYYYTEA
+384 TSQGNAKADYYLQSLAGNY
-399 LPGETGTVSY
+399 V
-409 KGKQYKLDHSDTAL
+409 LDHTDT
-423 GTGYSITEEDK
+423 GGSSSSTVTNEDR
-434 YPITGFTFLEF
+434 YPITGFTCNT
-445 DAKWNGGIFPPRYA
+445 AKSAKNGA
-459 YNGAKFYYTRNSYDV
+459 WYNGAKFYYDRNSYQI
-474 VFISG
+474 VFMNHG
-479 SVTEKTQSMKYRQPL
+479 SKERELVKKYEQSIADAGY
-494 DDVSH
+494 
-499 TPKPPIGKEEY
+499 TPTAPANMQDY
-510 TFAGWYDNELYTGSE
+510 TFGGWFDNEKCEGSAYVFTG
-525 YVLEGKT
+525 KK

-539 LYAKWVPKTYTVT
+539 LYAKWVPKTYSVT
-552 VYDVDRTKILKT
+552 VYDVDRTTVLRT
-564 FDVPMGGTIPENKM
+564 FDVPMGGTIPESQM
-578 PKVTLGTGDSFL
+578 PEVTLGTGDSFL

-598 MPFHFDTEIHR
+598 MPFHFDTRIHR

-616 TGNAEQFMVTYALGG
+616 TGNAEQLMVTYALGD

-636 PFDSNKYARGAQAV
+636 PVDSNKYARGAQAV
-650 VLPATGVTPPTGKVF
+650 VLPATGVTPPEGKVF
-665 LYWSA
+665 LYWSAA

-675 CYPGGKLTVTGKM
+675 CYPGGKLTVTGNM
-688 TLTAVYGQKTEAVT
+688 TLRAVYGQKTEAVT

-708 FAPDEPYTTADM
+708 FAPDETDTTADM
-720 PNNSTITLPG
+720 PNNSKITLPG

-750 ADGLGKT
+750 ANGSGMT
-757 YMPDDKVLV
+757 FRPGVKVLV
-766 DTMAPGND
+766 DTMAPGNH
-774 LYAIWAKGSY
+774 LYAIWVKG
-784 LLTIHYVY
+784 
-792 ASGGEAKPDHTEV
+792 
-805 LGFGA
+805 
-810 PYSVISPSIPGY
+810 
-822 TADKPVVT
+822 
-830 GTMPAAP
+830 
-837 VTVTVTYTASTGTP
+837 TGTP

-864 YPAVPDEKD
+864 YLDVPNEKD

-878 TGAWTAA
+878 TDAWTAA
-885 AAKSYDG
+885 AAKSYNG
-892 FTPIEF
+892 FTPIGFAQEM
-898 EQKRIKADDLTV
+898 IKADGSTV

-965 DTMPAEARTV
+965 DTMPAEALTV
-975 YAQWRKNTPDTV
+975 YAQWRKTTPDTV

-1025 TQRSSGTVILSGGS
+1025 TQRSSGTVRLSGGS
-1039 QSASFTDFDPITF
+1039 QSASFTGFDLITF

-1150 GGVHPYATITRAET
+1150 GGVHPHATITRAET

-1206 KIITGYPDGTFRPD
+1206 KIITGYPDGTFQPD

-1227 FATIAARFDEKSA
+1227 FAAIAARFDEKSA

>member
-1 MKKRLI
+1 
-7 ALLLAFVMVLGLTAT
+7 
-22 VFAEGGISI
+22 
-31 ASIQPEAPTH
+31 
-41 TYIFQAGGVEIGR
+41 
-54 QIIKHNESLKD
+54 
-65 PGVPS
+65 
-70 APAGQRFVRWDPAVS
+70 
-85 FDMPVSV
+85 MPVSV
-92 TQNQTIPV
+92 IQTQTITV
-100 QAIFETVYTVYF
+100 QAIFETVHTVYF
-112 KHDGRTVATK
+112 KHEGRTVATK

-146 TGWYFGE
+146 TGWYIGE
-153 TRYERVSMADFPP
+153 TPYETVSKANFPA

-177 EKGHWIHFNSAGG
+177 DKGHWIHFNSAGG

-202 IQPADPARPGF
+202 IPPADPARPGF

-218 YEKSGN
+218 YEESGN
-224 RFTFGSPLTSNITL
+224 RFTFGNQLTSNITL

-280 AAASKSYPGFTAQTI
+280 AAAAKSYDGFTAQTI
-295 MQQTIQGDASTIV
+295 TQQTINGDGSTIV
-308 NVYYERNE
+308 NVYYKRNV

-321 YTLNGSTEYTQFQI
+321 FTIKYEGGLLSGKYVKDKEIDSI
-335 RAKYGANIRDL
+335 RITAKYGANISKKWPGGL
-346 WPTHNN
+346 WATSPGG
-352 SSTWAVNLNASG
+352 STFQASIG
-364 GKYQSNI
+364 
-371 DTMPLGGKNFYGP
+371 TMPLGGDEFFK
-384 VTGNGSETAYYYTEA
+384 TSQGSAEAYYYLESLAGNYVLHHTD
-399 LPGETGTVSY
+399 TGGDS
-409 KGKQYKLDHSDTAL
+409 S
-423 GTGYSITEEDK
+423 SIVTNEDR
-434 YPITGFTFLEF
+434 YPITGFICNT
-445 DAKWNGGIFPPRYA
+445 AKSAKNGA
-459 YNGAKFYYTRNSYDV
+459 WYNGAKFYYDRNSYKI
-474 VFISG
+474 VFMNHG
-479 SVTEKTQSMKYRQPL
+479 SKEKELVKKYEQSIADAGY
-494 DDVSH
+494 
-499 TPKPPIGKEEY
+499 TPTAPANMQDY
-510 TFAGWYDNELYTGSE
+510 TFGGWFDNEKCEGSAYVFTG
-525 YVLEGKT
+525 KK
-532 MPAHHLT
+532 MPAHNLT

-552 VYDVDRTKILKT
+552 VYDVDRTKVIET
-564 FDVPMGGTIPENKM
+564 FTAVLMGGTISESQMPED
-578 PKVTLGTGDSFL
+578 KVTLGTGDTFL

-616 TGNAEQFMVTYALGG
+616 TGNAEQFEVTYALGD
-631 GSGNA
+631 GSGKA
-636 PFDSNKYARGAQAV
+636 PVDSNKYARGAQAV
-650 VLPATGVTPPTGKVF
+650 VLPATGVTPPEGKVF

-670 GDSTR
+670 AGDSTC

-708 FAPDEPYTTADM
+708 FATDEPYTTADM

-750 ADGLGKT
+750 ADGLGTTFKSGS
-757 YMPDDKVLV
+757 KVLV
-766 DTMAPGND
+766 DTMAPGNH
-774 LYAIWAKGSY
+774 LYAIWAKG
-784 LLTIHYVY
+784 
-792 ASGGEAKPDHTEV
+792 
-805 LGFGA
+805 
-810 PYSVISPSIPGY
+810 
-822 TADKPVVT
+822 
-830 GTMPAAP
+830 
-837 VTVTVTYTASTGTP
+837 TGTP

-864 YPAVPDEKD
+864 YPYVPNEKD
-873 NLRGE
+873 NLWGE

-892 FTPIEF
+892 FTPMGFAQEM
-898 EQKRIKADDLTV
+898 IKADGSTV

-945 AIAAPTKTGYTFTG
+945 AIADPTKTGYTFTG
-959 WSPAVP
+959 WSPTVP
-965 DTMPAEARTV
+965 ATMPAEALTV
-975 YAQWRKNTPDTV
+975 YAQWRKTTPDTV

-1025 TQRSSGTVILSGGS
+1025 TQRSSGTVRLSGGS
-1039 QSASFTDFDPITF
+1039 QSASFTGFDPITF

-1150 GGVHPYATITRAET
+1150 GGVHPHATITRAET

-1206 KIITGYPDGTFRPD
+1206 KIITGYPDGTFQPD

-1227 FATIAARFDEKSA
+1227 FAAIAARFDEKSA

-1247 DIYGHWAERYISRSA
+1247 DIYGHWAERHISRSA

>member
-1 MKKRLI
+1 
-7 ALLLAFVMVLGLTAT
+7 
-22 VFAEGGISI
+22 
-31 ASIQPEAPTH
+31 
-41 TYIFQAGGVEIGR
+41 
-54 QIIKHNESLKD
+54 
-65 PGVPS
+65 
-70 APAGQRFVRWDPAVS
+70 
-85 FDMPVSV
+85 MPVSV
-92 TQNQTIPV
+92 TQTQTITV

-112 KHDGRTVATK
+112 KHEGRTVATK

-146 TGWYFGE
+146 TGWYIDE
-153 TRYERVSMADFPP
+153 TRYERVSKADFPA

-177 EKGHWIHFNSAGG
+177 EKGHWIHFDSDGG

-202 IQPADPARPGF
+202 IPPANPARPGF

-218 YEKSGN
+218 YEESGKQ
-224 RFTFGSPLTSNITL
+224 FTFGSQLTSNITL
-238 TAHWRSNTSTKY
+238 IAHWKSNTSTKY

-280 AAASKSYPGFTAQTI
+280 AAAAKSYDGFTAQTI
-295 MQQTIQGDASTIV
+295 TQQTINGDGSTIV
-308 NVYYERNE
+308 NVYYKRNV
-316 YAVKF
+316 YDVKF
-321 YTLNGSTEYTQFQI
+321 FTIKYAWLSGKYVKDKEIYCIT
-335 RAKYGANIRDL
+335 AKYGANISEK
-346 WPTHNN
+346 WPGGIWTT
-352 SSTWAVNLNASG
+352 SPGGSTFQASIG
-364 GKYQSNI
+364 
-371 DTMPLGGKNFYGP
+371 TMPLGGDEFFK
-384 VTGNGSETAYYYTEA
+384 TDQGNAKAYYYLESLAGDYVLHHTD
-399 LPGETGTVSY
+399 TGGASSSTVT
-409 KGKQYKLDHSDTAL
+409 D
-423 GTGYSITEEDK
+423 EDR
-434 YPITGFTFLEF
+434 YPITGFTCNT
-445 DAKWNGGIFPPRYA
+445 AKSAKNGA
-459 YNGAKFYYTRNSYDV
+459 WYNGAKFYYDRNSYQI
-474 VFISG
+474 VFMNHG
-479 SVTEKTQSMKYRQPL
+479 SKEKELVKKYEQSIADAGY
-494 DDVSH
+494 
-499 TPKPPIGKEEY
+499 TPTAPANMQDY
-510 TFAGWYDNELYTGSE
+510 TFGGWFDNQKCEGSAYVFTG
-525 YVLEGKT
+525 KK

-539 LYAKWVPKTYTVT
+539 LYAKWVPKTYSVT
-552 VYDVDRTKILKT
+552 VYDVDRTKVIET
-564 FDVPMGGTIPENKM
+564 FTDVPMGGTILESQMPED
-578 PKVTLGTGDSFL
+578 KVTLGTGDTFL

-616 TGNAEQFMVTYALGG
+616 TGNAEQFAVTYARGG

-636 PFDSNKYARGAQAV
+636 PVDSNKYARGAQAV
-650 VLPATGVTPPTGKVF
+650 VLPATGVTPPEGKVF
-665 LYWSA
+665 LYWSAA

-675 CYPGGKLTVTGKM
+675 CYPGGKLTVTGNM

-708 FAPDEPYTTADM
+708 FATDKTDMTAAM

-730 YTDLDLP
+730 YTGLDLP

-757 YMPDDKVLV
+757 YQPGGKVLV
-766 DTMAPGND
+766 DTMDPGNH
-774 LYAIWAKGSY
+774 LYAIWVKG
-784 LLTIHYVY
+784 
-792 ASGGEAKPDHTEV
+792 
-805 LGFGA
+805 
-810 PYSVISPSIPGY
+810 
-822 TADKPVVT
+822 
-830 GTMPAAP
+830 
-837 VTVTVTYTASTGTP
+837 TGTP

-864 YPAVPDEKD
+864 YPYVPKEKD

-892 FTPIEF
+892 FTPMGFAQE
-898 EQKRIKADDLTV
+898 RIKADGSTV

-959 WSPAVP
+959 WSPTVP
-965 DTMPAEARTV
+965 ATMPPEARTV
-975 YAQWRKNTPDTV
+975 YAQWRKTTPDTV

-1025 TQRSSGTVILSGGS
+1025 TQRSSGTVRLSGGS
-1039 QSASFTDFDPITF
+1039 QFASFTGFDLITF

-1150 GGVHPYATITRAET
+1150 GGVHPHATITRAET

-1206 KIITGYPDGTFRPD
+1206 KIITGYPDGTFQPD

-1227 FATIAARFDEKSA
+1227 FAAIAARFDEKSA

>member
-1 MKKRLI
+1 M
-7 ALLLAFVMVLGLTAT
+7 
-22 VFAEGGISI
+22 
-31 ASIQPEAPTH
+31 
-41 TYIFQAGGVEIGR
+41 
-54 QIIKHNESLKD
+54 
-65 PGVPS
+65 
-70 APAGQRFVRWDPAVS
+70 
-85 FDMPVSV
+85 
-92 TQNQTIPV
+92 
-100 QAIFETVYTVYF
+100 
-112 KHDGRTVATK
+112 
-122 ELTDT
+122 
-127 QPSVSTGD
+127 
-135 VLVPVGADEKL
+135 
-146 TGWYFGE
+146 GE
-153 TRYERVSMADFPP
+153 TI
-166 GSDTLTLTAKV
+166 L
-177 EKGHWIHFNSAGG
+177 
-190 SYVAPQFVTGNT
+190 
-202 IQPADPARPGF
+202 
-213 SFEGW
+213 
-218 YEKSGN
+218 
-224 RFTFGSPLTSNITL
+224 
-238 TAHWRSNTSTKY
+238 
-250 TVIHWQ
+250 
-256 EKADESGWSLH
+256 ES
-267 ETETKTGGTDAQT
+267 Q
-280 AAASKSYPGFTAQTI
+280 
-295 MQQTIQGDASTIV
+295 
-308 NVYYERNE
+308 
-316 YAVKF
+316 
-321 YTLNGSTEYTQFQI
+321 
-335 RAKYGANIRDL
+335 
-346 WPTHNN
+346 
-352 SSTWAVNLNASG
+352 
-364 GKYQSNI
+364 
-371 DTMPLGGKNFYGP
+371 MP
-384 VTGNGSETAYYYTEA
+384 E
-399 LPGETGTVSY
+399 
-409 KGKQYKLDHSDTAL
+409 
-423 GTGYSITEEDK
+423 
-434 YPITGFTFLEF
+434 
-445 DAKWNGGIFPPRYA
+445 
-459 YNGAKFYYTRNSYDV
+459 
-474 VFISG
+474 
-479 SVTEKTQSMKYRQPL
+479 
-494 DDVSH
+494 
-499 TPKPPIGKEEY
+499 
-510 TFAGWYDNELYTGSE
+510 
-525 YVLEGKT
+525 
-532 MPAHHLT
+532 
-539 LYAKWVPKTYTVT
+539 
-552 VYDVDRTKILKT
+552 
-564 FDVPMGGTIPENKM
+564 
-578 PKVTLGTGDSFL
+578 VTLGTGDSFL

-598 MPFHFDTEIHR
+598 MPFHFDTRIHR

-616 TGNAEQFMVTYALGG
+616 TGNAEQFTVTYALGG

-636 PFDSNKYARGAQAV
+636 PVDSNGYARGAQAV
-650 VLPATGVTPPTGKVF
+650 VLPATGVTPPEGKVF
-665 LYWSA
+665 LYWSAA

-675 CYPGGKLTVTGKM
+675 CYPGGKLTVTGNM

-708 FAPDEPYTTADM
+708 FAPDETYTTAEM

-730 YTDLDLP
+730 YTGLGLP

-750 ADGLGKT
+750 ADGLGTT
-757 YMPDDKVLV
+757 YMPGDKVLV
-766 DTMAPGND
+766 DTMGPGNH

-784 LLTIHYVY
+784 PLTIHYVY
-792 ASGGEAKPDHTEV
+792 ASGGEAKPDYTEA
-805 LGFGA
+805 LAFGA

-837 VTVTVTYTASTGTP
+837 VTVTVTYTASTG
-851 YEVHHYLERLEGA
+851 
-864 YPAVPDEKD
+864 
-873 NLRGE
+873 
-878 TGAWTAA
+878 
-885 AAKSYDG
+885 
-892 FTPIEF
+892 
-898 EQKRIKADDLTV
+898 
-910 VKIFYTRNSY
+910 
-920 LLTYKDSLSAGVY
+920 
-933 ASQTYKYGAAVT
+933 
-945 AIAAPTKTGYTFTG
+945 
-959 WSPAVP
+959 
-965 DTMPAEARTV
+965 
-975 YAQWRKNTPDTV
+975 TPDTV

-1025 TQRSSGTVILSGGS
+1025 TQRSSGTVRLSGGS
-1039 QSASFTDFDPITF
+1039 QSASFNGFDPITF
-1052 PAAGTYT
+1052 SAAGTYT
-1059 FTVGEVDRNT
+1059 FTVVEVDRNT

-1150 GGVHPYATITRAET
+1150 GGVHPHATITRAET

-1206 KIITGYPDGTFRPD
+1206 KIITGYPDGTFQPD

-1227 FATIAARFDEKSA
+1227 FAAIAARFDEKSA

>member
-31 ASIQPEAPTH
+31 ASIQPEAHTH

-54 QIIKHNESLKD
+54 QIIKHNESLRD

-85 FDMPVSV
+85 FGMPVSV
-92 TQNQTIPV
+92 TQTQTITV
-100 QAIFETVYTVYF
+100 QAIFETVHTVYF
-112 KHDGRTVATK
+112 WYNGRTVATK

-153 TRYERVSMADFPP
+153 TRYETVSKADFLA
-166 GSDTLTLTAKV
+166 GDTLTLTARV

-218 YEKSGN
+218 YEESEKQ
-224 RFTFGSPLTSNITL
+224 FTFGNPLTSNITL
-238 TAHWRSNTSTKY
+238 TAHWKSNTSTKY

-267 ETETKTGGTDAQT
+267 ETETKTGGTGAQT

-295 MQQTIQGDASTIV
+295 TQQTINGDGSTIV
-308 NVYYERNE
+308 NVYYKRNVYE
-316 YAVKF
+316 VKF
-321 YTLNGSTEYTQFQI
+321 YVDKGWLIYNWKEKTEYRIT
-335 RAKYGANIRDL
+335 AKYGANISKK
-346 WPTHNN
+346 WPGGNWAT
-352 SSTWAVNLNASG
+352 SPGGSTFQA
-364 GKYQSNI
+364 NI
-371 DTMPLGGKNFYGP
+371 DTMPLNGAKFYE
-384 VTGNGSETAYYYTEA
+384 TSQGSAKAYYYLESLA
-399 LPGETGTVSY
+399 GGYV
-409 KGKQYKLDHSDTAL
+409 LDHTDTGGASSS
-423 GTGYSITEEDK
+423 TVTNEDR
-434 YPITGFTFLEF
+434 YPITGFTCNTAMS
-445 DAKWNGGIFPPRYA
+445 AKNGDR
-459 YNGAKFYYTRNSYDV
+459 YNGAKFYYDRDRYQI
-474 VFISG
+474 VFMNHG
-479 SVTEKTQSMKYRQPL
+479 SKEKELVRKYEQSIADAGY
-494 DDVSH
+494 
-499 TPKPPIGKEEY
+499 TPTAPANMQDY
-510 TFAGWYDNELYTGSE
+510 TFGGWFDNQKCEGSAYVFTG
-525 YVLEGKT
+525 KK
-532 MPAHHLT
+532 MPAHNLT
-539 LYAKWVPKTYTVT
+539 LYAKWVPKTYSVT
-552 VYDVDRTKILKT
+552 VYDVDRTKVLKT
-564 FDVPMGGTIPENKM
+564 FDVPMGGTIPESQM
-578 PKVTLGTGDSFL
+578 PEGEVTLGTGDTFL

-609 DYKLYAK
+609 DYMLYAK
-616 TGNAEQFMVTYALGG
+616 TGNAEQFTVTYALGG

-636 PFDSNKYARGAQAV
+636 PVDSNRYARGAQAV
-650 VLPATGVTPPTGKVF
+650 VLPATGVTPPAGKVF

-688 TLTAVYGQKTEAVT
+688 TLTAVYGQTTEAVT

-708 FAPDEPYTTADM
+708 FAPDKTYTTAEM

-750 ADGLGKT
+750 ANGSGTK

-774 LYAIWAKGSY
+774 LYAIWEKGSY
-784 LLTIHYVY
+784 PLTIHYVY

-805 LGFGA
+805 LNFGA
-810 PYSVISPSIPGY
+810 PYSVTSPSIPGY

-830 GTMPAAP
+830 GTMPAEP

-864 YPAVPDEKD
+864 YPAVPNEKD

-898 EQKRIKADDLTV
+898 EQKRIKADELTV

-965 DTMPAEARTV
+965 ATMPAEALTV
-975 YAQWRKNTPDTV
+975 YAQWRKTMPDTV

-1025 TQRSSGTVILSGGS
+1025 TQRSSGTVRLSGGS
-1039 QSASFTDFDPITF
+1039 QSASFTGFDLITF

-1150 GGVHPYATITRAET
+1150 GGVHPHATITRAET

-1206 KIITGYPDGTFRPD
+1206 KIITGYPDGTFQPD

-1227 FATIAARFDEKSA
+1227 FAAIAARFDEKSA

>member
-41 TYIFQAGGVEIGR
+41 TYIFQAGGVEIGK

-92 TQNQTIPV
+92 TQTQTITV

-112 KHDGRTVATK
+112 CYKGRTVATK

-153 TRYERVSMADFPP
+153 TRYETVSTADFLA
-166 GSDTLTLTAKV
+166 GDTLTLTARV
-177 EKGHWIHFNSAGG
+177 DKGHWIHFNSDGG

-202 IQPADPARPGF
+202 IPPADPARPGF

-218 YEKSGN
+218 YEESGKQ
-224 RFTFGSPLTSNITL
+224 FTFGSPLTSNITL
-238 TAHWRSNTSTKY
+238 TAHWKSNTSTKY

-267 ETETKTGGTDAQT
+267 ETETKTGGTGAQT

-295 MQQTIQGDASTIV
+295 TQQTINGDGSTIV
-308 NVYYERNE
+308 NVYYKRNV
-316 YAVKF
+316 YDVKF
-321 YTLNGSTEYTQFQI
+321 FTIKYAWFSGKYVKDKEIYCITAKYDANISKKWPGGIWTTSPGGSTFQ
-335 RAKYGANIRDL
+335 
-346 WPTHNN
+346 
-352 SSTWAVNLNASG
+352 ASIG
-364 GKYQSNI
+364 
-371 DTMPLGGKNFYGP
+371 TMPLGGDEFFK
-384 VTGNGSETAYYYTEA
+384 TDQGNAKADYFLQSLAGNY
-399 LPGETGTVSY
+399 V
-409 KGKQYKLDHSDTAL
+409 LDHTDT
-423 GTGYSITEEDK
+423 GGSGRSKVTDEDR
-434 YPITGFTFLEF
+434 YQITGFTCNTAIS
-445 DAKWNGGIFPPRYA
+445 AKNGDR
-459 YNGAKFYYTRNSYDV
+459 YNGAKFYYDRNSYKI
-474 VFISG
+474 VFMNHG
-479 SVTEKTQSMKYRQPL
+479 SKEKELVRKYEQSIADADY
-494 DDVSH
+494 
-499 TPKPPIGKEEY
+499 TPTAPANMQDY
-510 TFAGWYDNELYTGSE
+510 TFGGWFDNEKCEGSA
-525 YVLEGKT
+525 YVFTGKT
-532 MPAHHLT
+532 MPAHNLT
-539 LYAKWVPKTYTVT
+539 LYAKWVPKTYSVT
-552 VYDVDRTKILKT
+552 VYDVDRTKILRT
-564 FDVPMGGTIPENKM
+564 FDVPMGRTIPESQM
-578 PKVTLGTGDSFL
+578 PEDKVTLGTGDTFL

-616 TGNAEQFMVTYALGG
+616 TGNAEQFEVTYALGD
-631 GSGNA
+631 GSGKA
-636 PFDSNKYARGAQAV
+636 PVDSNRYARGAQAV
-650 VLPATGVTPPTGKVF
+650 VLPATGVTPPEGKVF
-665 LYWSA
+665 LYWSAA

-688 TLTAVYGQKTEAVT
+688 TLTAVYGQTTEAVT

-708 FAPDEPYTTADM
+708 FATDETYTTADM

-730 YTDLDLP
+730 YTGLGLP

-750 ADGLGKT
+750 ANGSGTT
-757 YMPDDKVLV
+757 YQPGGKVLV
-766 DTMAPGND
+766 DTMAPGNH
-774 LYAIWAKGSY
+774 LYAIWVKG
-784 LLTIHYVY
+784 
-792 ASGGEAKPDHTEV
+792 
-805 LGFGA
+805 
-810 PYSVISPSIPGY
+810 
-822 TADKPVVT
+822 
-830 GTMPAAP
+830 
-837 VTVTVTYTASTGTP
+837 TGTP

-864 YPAVPDEKD
+864 YPYVPHEKD

-898 EQKRIKADDLTV
+898 EQKRIKADDSTV

-965 DTMPAEARTV
+965 ATMPAGALTV
-975 YAQWRKNTPDTV
+975 YAQWRKTTPDTV

-1025 TQRSSGTVILSGGS
+1025 TQRSSGTVRLSGGS
-1039 QSASFTDFDPITF
+1039 QSASFIGFDLITF

-1150 GGVHPYATITRAET
+1150 GGVHPHATITRAET

-1206 KIITGYPDGTFRPD
+1206 KIITGYPDGTFQPD

-1227 FATIAARFDEKSA
+1227 FAAIAARFDEKSA

>member
-1 MKKRLI
+1 MR
-7 ALLLAFVMVLGLTAT
+7 
-22 VFAEGGISI
+22 
-31 ASIQPEAPTH
+31 
-41 TYIFQAGGVEIGR
+41 
-54 QIIKHNESLKD
+54 D

-85 FDMPVSV
+85 FGMPVSV
-92 TQNQTIPV
+92 TQTQTIPV

-146 TGWYFGE
+146 TGWYIGE
-153 TRYERVSMADFPP
+153 KRYETVSTADFPP

-177 EKGHWIHFNSAGG
+177 DKGHWIHFDSDGG

-202 IQPADPARPGF
+202 IPPADPARPGF

-218 YEKSGN
+218 YEQSGN
-224 RFTFGSPLTSNITL
+224 QFTFGNQLTSNITL
-238 TAHWRSNTSTKY
+238 TAHWESNTSTKY

-267 ETETKTGGTDAQT
+267 ETETKAGRTGAQT

-295 MQQTIQGDASTIV
+295 TQQTINGDGSTIV
-308 NVYYERNE
+308 NVYYKRNVYE
-316 YAVKF
+316 VKF
-321 YTLNGSTEYTQFQI
+321 YVDKGWLIYNWQEKTESRIT
-335 RAKYGANIRDL
+335 AKYGANISKK
-346 WPTHNN
+346 WPGGIWTT
-352 SSTWAVNLNASG
+352 SPGGSTFQA
-364 GKYQSNI
+364 NI
-371 DTMPLGGKNFYGP
+371 DTMPLNGAKFYE
-384 VTGNGSETAYYYTEA
+384 TSQGSAKAYYYLESLA
-399 LPGETGTVSY
+399 GAYV
-409 KGKQYKLDHSDTAL
+409 LDHTDT
-423 GTGYSITEEDK
+423 GGSSRSKVTDEDR
-434 YPITGFTFLEF
+434 YPITGFACNT
-445 DAKWNGGIFPPRYA
+445 AKSAKNGA
-459 YNGAKFYYTRNSYDV
+459 WYNGAEFYYDRNSYKI
-474 VFISG
+474 VFMNHG
-479 SVTEKTQSMKYRQPL
+479 SKEKELVRKYEQSIADAGY
-494 DDVSH
+494 
-499 TPKPPIGKEEY
+499 TPTAPANMQDY
-510 TFAGWYDNELYTGSE
+510 TFGGWFDNEKCEGSAYVFTG
-525 YVLEGKT
+525 KK
-532 MPAHHLT
+532 MPAHNLT

-552 VYDVDRTKILKT
+552 VYDVDRTTVLET
-564 FDVPMGGTIPENKM
+564 FTDVPMGRTIPENQM
-578 PKVTLGTGDSFL
+578 PEGKVTLGTGDTFL

-616 TGNAEQFMVTYALGG
+616 TGNKERFEVTYDIGD
-631 GSGNA
+631 GSGDA
-636 PFDSNKYARGAQAV
+636 PGDPNGYARGAQAV
-650 VLPATGVTPPTGKVF
+650 VLPAAGVTPPTGMVF

-670 GDSTR
+670 DSTR
-675 CYPGGKLTVTGKM
+675 CYPGGKLTVTGDM
-688 TLTAVYGQKTEAVT
+688 TLTAVYGQKTEAVK

-708 FAPDEPYTTADM
+708 FAPDKTYTTAEM

-730 YTDLDLP
+730 YTDLGLP
-737 ENPGYTFAGWNTQ
+737 ENQGYTFAGWNTQ
-750 ADGLGKT
+750 ANGSGTK
-757 YMPDDKVLV
+757 YMPGDKVLV
-766 DTMAPGND
+766 DTMAPGNH
-774 LYAIWAKGSY
+774 LYAIWVKGSY
-784 LLTIHYVY
+784 RLTIHYVY
-792 ASGGEAKPDHTEV
+792 ASGEAAGSDYTKALEFD
-805 LGFGA
+805 A
-810 PYSVISPSIPGY
+810 PYSVPSPSIPGY

-837 VTVTVTYTASTGTP
+837 VTVTVTYTASTDTP
-851 YEVHHYLERLEGA
+851 YEVHHYLERLDGG
-864 YPAVPDEKD
+864 YPSEPNDTD
-873 NLRGE
+873 NLQGE

-892 FTPIEF
+892 FTPMEF
-898 EQKRIKADDLTV
+898 EQQRINANGKTV
-910 VKIFYTRNSY
+910 VEIRYTRNSY
-920 LLTYKDSLSAGVY
+920 LLTYKDSLSTEVY
-933 ASQTYKYGAAVT
+933 ASKTYKYGAAVT

-959 WSPAVP
+959 WNPAVP
-965 DTMPAEARTV
+965 ATMPPEARTV
-975 YAQWRKNTPDTV
+975 YAQWRKTTPDTV

-1025 TQRSSGTVILSGGS
+1025 TQRSSGTVRLSGGS
-1039 QSASFTDFDPITF
+1039 QSASFTGFDPITF

-1150 GGVHPYATITRAET
+1150 GGVHPHATITRAET

-1206 KIITGYPDGTFRPD
+1206 KIITGYPDGMFQPD

-1227 FATIAARFDEKSA
+1227 FAAIAARFDEKSA

>member
-1 MKKRLI
+1 MKKRLT

-41 TYIFQAGGVEIGR
+41 TYIFQAGGVDIGR
-54 QIIKHNESLKD
+54 QIIKDNESLRD

-92 TQNQTIPV
+92 TQTQTITV

-146 TGWYFGE
+146 TGWYIGG
-153 TRYERVSMADFPP
+153 TRYETVSKADFLA
-166 GSDTLTLTAKV
+166 GDTLTLTARV

-202 IQPADPARPGF
+202 IPPADPARPGF

-218 YEKSGN
+218 YEESGKQ
-224 RFTFGSPLTSNITL
+224 FTFGSQLTSNITL
-238 TAHWRSNTSTKY
+238 TARWESNTSTKY

-280 AAASKSYPGFTAQTI
+280 AAAAKSYDGFTAQTI
-295 MQQTIQGDASTIV
+295 TQQTINGDGSTIV
-308 NVYYERNE
+308 NVYYKRNV
-316 YAVKF
+316 YDVKF
-321 YTLNGSTEYTQFQI
+321 FTIKYEGGLLSGKYVKDKEIDSI
-335 RAKYGANIRDL
+335 RITAKYGANISKKWPGGL
-346 WPTHNN
+346 WATSPGG
-352 SSTWAVNLNASG
+352 STFQASIG
-364 GKYQSNI
+364 
-371 DTMPLGGKNFYGP
+371 TMPLGGDEFFK
-384 VTGNGSETAYYYTEA
+384 TSQGSAEAYYYLESLAGDYVLHHTD
-399 LPGETGTVSY
+399 TGGASSSTV
-409 KGKQYKLDHSDTAL
+409 TN
-423 GTGYSITEEDK
+423 EDR
-434 YPITGFTFLEF
+434 YPITGFTCNT
-445 DAKWNGGIFPPRYA
+445 AKSAKNGDR
-459 YNGAKFYYTRNSYDV
+459 YNGAKFYYDRISYQI
-474 VFISG
+474 VFMNHG
-479 SVTEKTQSMKYRQPL
+479 SKEKELVRKYEQSIADAGY
-494 DDVSH
+494 
-499 TPKPPIGKEEY
+499 TPTAPANMQDY
-510 TFAGWYDNELYTGSE
+510 TFGGWFDNQKCEGSAYVFTG
-525 YVLEGKT
+525 KK

-539 LYAKWVPKTYTVT
+539 LYAKWVPKTYSVT
-552 VYDVDRTKILKT
+552 VYDVDRTKILRT
-564 FDVPMGGTIPENKM
+564 FDVPMGRTIPESQM
-578 PKVTLGTGDSFL
+578 PEDKVTLGTGDTFL

-616 TGNAEQFMVTYALGG
+616 TGNAEQFEVTYALGD
-631 GSGNA
+631 GSGKA
-636 PFDSNKYARGAQAV
+636 PVDSNKYARGAQAV
-650 VLPATGVTPPTGKVF
+650 VLPATGVTPPEGKVF
-665 LYWSA
+665 LYWSAA

-688 TLTAVYGQKTEAVT
+688 TLTAVYGQKTEVVT

-708 FAPDEPYTTADM
+708 FATDKTDMTADM

-730 YTDLDLP
+730 YTGLGLP

-750 ADGLGKT
+750 ANGSGMT
-757 YMPDDKVLV
+757 FRTGEKVLV
-766 DTMAPGND
+766 DTMAPGNH
-774 LYAIWAKGSY
+774 LYAIWEKG
-784 LLTIHYVY
+784 
-792 ASGGEAKPDHTEV
+792 
-805 LGFGA
+805 
-810 PYSVISPSIPGY
+810 
-822 TADKPVVT
+822 
-830 GTMPAAP
+830 
-837 VTVTVTYTASTGTP
+837 TGTP

-864 YPAVPDEKD
+864 YPYVPHEKD

-892 FTPIEF
+892 FTPMGFAQEM
-898 EQKRIKADDLTV
+898 IKADGSTV

-920 LLTYKDSLSAGVY
+920 LLTYKDSLSTGVY

-945 AIAAPTKTGYTFTG
+945 AIADPTKTGYTFTG
-959 WSPAVP
+959 WSPSVP
-965 DTMPAEARTV
+965 ATMPPVALTV
-975 YAQWRKNTPDTV
+975 YAQWRKTTPDTV

-1025 TQRSSGTVILSGGS
+1025 TQRSSGTVRLSGGS
-1039 QSASFTDFDPITF
+1039 QSASFTGFDLITF

-1150 GGVHPYATITRAET
+1150 GGVHPHATITRAET
-1164 ATIFFRLLTEKTRK
+1164 ATVFFRLLTEKTRK

-1206 KIITGYPDGTFRPD
+1206 KIITGYPDGTFQPD

-1227 FATIAARFDEKSA
+1227 FAAIAARFDEKSA

-1336 KANGYEMWKKLRA
+1336 KANGYEMWKKLRT

>member
-1 MKKRLI
+1 
-7 ALLLAFVMVLGLTAT
+7 
-22 VFAEGGISI
+22 
-31 ASIQPEAPTH
+31 
-41 TYIFQAGGVEIGR
+41 
-54 QIIKHNESLKD
+54 
-65 PGVPS
+65 
-70 APAGQRFVRWDPAVS
+70 
-85 FDMPVSV
+85 MPVSV
-92 TQNQTIPV
+92 TQTQTITV

-112 KHDGRTVATK
+112 CYKGRTVATK

-135 VLVPVGADEKL
+135 VLVPVGADAKL

-153 TRYERVSMADFPP
+153 TRYERVSTADFPV

-177 EKGHWIHFNSAGG
+177 DKGHWIHFDSAGG

-202 IQPADPARPGF
+202 IPPADPARPGF

-218 YEKSGN
+218 YEESEKQ
-224 RFTFGSPLTSNITL
+224 FTFGSPLTSNITL
-238 TAHWRSNTSTKY
+238 TAHWKSNTSTKY

-295 MQQTIQGDASTIV
+295 TQQTINGDGSTIV
-308 NVYYERNE
+308 NVYYKRNV
-316 YAVKF
+316 YDVKF
-321 YTLNGSTEYTQFQI
+321 FTIKYEGGLLSGKYVKDKEIDSI
-335 RAKYGANIRDL
+335 RITAKYGANISNM
-346 WPTHNN
+346 WPGGIWTT
-352 SSTWAVNLNASG
+352 SPGGSTFQASIG
-364 GKYQSNI
+364 
-371 DTMPLGGKNFYGP
+371 TMPLGGDEFFKTSQGNAKADYYLQSLAGNYVLHHTDTGGASSST
-384 VTGNGSETAYYYTEA
+384 VTN
-399 LPGETGTVSY
+399 
-409 KGKQYKLDHSDTAL
+409 
-423 GTGYSITEEDK
+423 EDR
-434 YPITGFTFLEF
+434 YPITGFTCNT
-445 DAKWNGGIFPPRYA
+445 AKSAKNGA
-459 YNGAKFYYTRNSYDV
+459 WYNGAKFYYDRNSYQI
-474 VFISG
+474 VFMNHG
-479 SVTEKTQSMKYRQPL
+479 SKEKELVKKYEQSIADAGY
-494 DDVSH
+494 
-499 TPKPPIGKEEY
+499 TPTAPANMQDY
-510 TFAGWYDNELYTGSE
+510 TFGGWFDNEKCEGSAYVFTG
-525 YVLEGKT
+525 KK
-532 MPAHHLT
+532 MPAHNLT

-552 VYDVDRTKILKT
+552 VYDVDRTTDIET
-564 FDVPMGGTIPENKM
+564 FTDVPMGGTILESQMPEG
-578 PKVTLGTGDSFL
+578 KVTLGAGDTFL

-598 MPFHFDTEIHR
+598 MPFHFDTRIHR
-609 DYKLYAK
+609 DYQLYAK
-616 TGNAEQFMVTYALGG
+616 TGNEKQFAVTYALGD

-636 PFDSNKYARGAQAV
+636 PVDSNKYARGAQAV
-650 VLPATGVTPPTGKVF
+650 VLPATGVTPPEGKVF
-665 LYWSA
+665 LYWSAA

-675 CYPGGKLTVTGKM
+675 CYPGGKLTVTGNM
-688 TLTAVYGQKTEAVT
+688 TLTAVYGQTTEAVR

-708 FAPDEPYTTADM
+708 FATDKTDMTAAM

-730 YTDLDLP
+730 YTDLGLP
-737 ENPGYTFAGWNTQ
+737 ENQGYTFAGWNTQ
-750 ADGLGKT
+750 ANGSGMT
-757 YMPDDKVLV
+757 FRTGEKVLV
-766 DTMAPGND
+766 DTMEPGNH
-774 LYAIWAKGSY
+774 LYAIWEKGSY
-784 LLTIHYVY
+784 PLTIHYVY
-792 ASGGEAKPDHTEV
+792 ASGGAAKPDYTEV
-805 LGFGA
+805 LDFGA
-810 PYSVISPSIPGY
+810 PYSVPSPSIPGY

-830 GTMPAAP
+830 GTMPAEP

-864 YPAVPDEKD
+864 YPYVPNEKD

-898 EQKRIKADDLTV
+898 EQKRIKADGSTV
-910 VKIFYTRNSY
+910 VEIFYTRNSY

-945 AIAAPTKTGYTFTG
+945 AIADPTKTGYTFTG

-965 DTMPAEARTV
+965 DKMPAEARTV
-975 YAQWRKNTPDTV
+975 YAQWRKTTPDTV

-1025 TQRSSGTVILSGGS
+1025 TQRSSGTVRLSGGS
-1039 QSASFTDFDPITF
+1039 QSASFTGFDLITF

-1150 GGVHPYATITRAET
+1150 GGVHPHATITRAET

-1178 DNLTKYHSFR
+1178 DNLTKYHLFR

-1206 KIITGYPDGTFRPD
+1206 KIITGYPDGTFQPD

-1227 FATIAARFDEKSA
+1227 FAAIAARFDEKSA

>member
-31 ASIQPEAPTH
+31 ASIQPEAPTY

-70 APAGQRFVRWDPAVS
+70 APAGQRFVRWAPAVS
-85 FDMPVSV
+85 FGMPVSV
-92 TQNQTIPV
+92 TQTQTIPV

-112 KHDGRTVATK
+112 KHEGRTVATK

-146 TGWYFGE
+146 TGWYIGE
-153 TRYERVSMADFPP
+153 TPYETVSKANFPA

-177 EKGHWIHFNSAGG
+177 DKGHWIHFDSAGG

-202 IQPADPARPGF
+202 SQPADPARPGF

-218 YEKSGN
+218 YEESGN

-238 TAHWRSNTSTKY
+238 TARWKSNTSTKY

-267 ETETKTGGTDAQT
+267 ETETKTGGTGAQT

-295 MQQTIQGDASTIV
+295 TQQTINGDGSTIV
-308 NVYYERNE
+308 NVYYKRNV

-321 YTLNGSTEYTQFQI
+321 FTIKYEGGLLSGKYVKDKEIDSI
-335 RAKYGANIRDL
+335 RITAKYGANISKK
-346 WPTHNN
+346 WPGGIWTTEPGG
-352 SSTWAVNLNASG
+352 STFQA
-364 GKYQSNI
+364 NI
-371 DTMPLGGKNFYGP
+371 GTMPLEGDEFFK
-384 VTGNGSETAYYYTEA
+384 TSQGSAEAYYYLESLAGDYVLHHTD
-399 LPGETGTVSY
+399 TGGASSSTVT
-409 KGKQYKLDHSDTAL
+409 D
-423 GTGYSITEEDK
+423 EDR
-434 YPITGFTFLEF
+434 YPITGFTCNT
-445 DAKWNGGIFPPRYA
+445 AKSAKNGA
-459 YNGAKFYYTRNSYDV
+459 WYNGAKFYYDRNSYQI
-474 VFISG
+474 VFMNHG
-479 SVTEKTQSMKYRQPL
+479 SKEKELVRKYEQSIADADY
-494 DDVSH
+494 
-499 TPKPPIGKEEY
+499 TPTAPANMQDY
-510 TFAGWYDNELYTGSE
+510 TFGGWFDNEKCEGSAYVFTG
-525 YVLEGKT
+525 KK

-552 VYDVDRTKILKT
+552 VYDVDRTTVLET
-564 FDVPMGGTIPENKM
+564 FTAVLMGGTILESQMPE
-578 PKVTLGTGDSFL
+578 VTLGTGDSFL

-598 MPFHFDTEIHR
+598 MPFHFDTRIHR

-616 TGNAEQFMVTYALGG
+616 TGNAEQFVVTYARGD

-636 PFDSNKYARGAQAV
+636 PVDSNKYARGAQAV
-650 VLPATGVTPPTGKVF
+650 VLPATGVTPPEGKVF
-665 LYWSA
+665 LYWSAA

-675 CYPGGKLTVTGKM
+675 CYPGGKLTVTGDM

-708 FAPDEPYTTADM
+708 FAPDKTDTTAAM

-730 YTDLDLP
+730 YTGLDLP

-750 ADGLGKT
+750 ADGLGTTFKSGS
-757 YMPDDKVLV
+757 KVLV
-766 DTMAPGND
+766 DTMAPGNH
-774 LYAIWAKGSY
+774 LYAIWEKG
-784 LLTIHYVY
+784 
-792 ASGGEAKPDHTEV
+792 
-805 LGFGA
+805 
-810 PYSVISPSIPGY
+810 
-822 TADKPVVT
+822 
-830 GTMPAAP
+830 
-837 VTVTVTYTASTGTP
+837 TGTP

-864 YPAVPDEKD
+864 YPYVPNEKD

-885 AAKSYDG
+885 AAKSYNG
-892 FTPIEF
+892 FTPMGFAQEM
-898 EQKRIKADDLTV
+898 IKADGSTV

-945 AIAAPTKTGYTFTG
+945 AIADPTKTGYTFTG

-965 DTMPAEARTV
+965 AKMPAEALTV
-975 YAQWRKNTPDTV
+975 YAQWRKTTPDTV

-1025 TQRSSGTVILSGGS
+1025 TQRSSGTVRLSGGS
-1039 QSASFTDFDPITF
+1039 QSASFTGFDLITF

-1112 VFSNTYGSYTP
+1112 VFSNTYGGYTP

-1150 GGVHPYATITRAET
+1150 GGVHPHATITRAET

-1206 KIITGYPDGTFRPD
+1206 KIITGYPDGTFQPD

-1227 FATIAARFDEKSA
+1227 FAAIAARFDEKSA

>member
-70 APAGQRFVRWDPAVS
+70 APAGKRFVRWDPAVS

-92 TQNQTIPV
+92 TQTQTITV

-112 KHDGRTVATK
+112 KHEGRTVATK

-153 TRYERVSMADFPP
+153 TRYERVSKADFPA

-177 EKGHWIHFNSAGG
+177 DKGYWIHFNSAGG

-218 YEKSGN
+218 YEQSGN
-224 RFTFGSPLTSNITL
+224 QFTFGSQLTSNITL
-238 TAHWRSNTSTKY
+238 TARWESNTSTKY

-267 ETETKTGGTDAQT
+267 ETETKTGGTGAQT

-295 MQQTIQGDASTIV
+295 TQQTINGDGSTIV
-308 NVYYERNE
+308 NVYYKRNV
-316 YAVKF
+316 YDVKF
-321 YTLNGSTEYTQFQI
+321 FTIKYAWLSGKYVKDKEIYCITAKYDANISKKWPGGIWTTSPGGSTFQ
-335 RAKYGANIRDL
+335 
-346 WPTHNN
+346 
-352 SSTWAVNLNASG
+352 ASIG
-364 GKYQSNI
+364 
-371 DTMPLGGKNFYGP
+371 TMPLGGKEFFKTDQGDAKADYFLQSLA
-384 VTGNGSETAYYYTEA
+384 GNY
-399 LPGETGTVSY
+399 V
-409 KGKQYKLDHSDTAL
+409 LDHTDT
-423 GTGYSITEEDK
+423 GGSGRSKVTNEDR
-434 YPITGFTFLEF
+434 YPITGFTCNT
-445 DAKWNGGIFPPRYA
+445 AKSAKNGDR
-459 YNGAKFYYTRNSYDV
+459 YNGAKFYYDRNSYKI
-474 VFISG
+474 VFMNHG
-479 SVTEKTQSMKYRQPL
+479 SKEKELVRKYEQSIADADY
-494 DDVSH
+494 
-499 TPKPPIGKEEY
+499 TPTAPANMQDY
-510 TFAGWYDNELYTGSE
+510 TFGGWFDNQKCEGSA
-525 YVLEGKT
+525 YVFTGKT

-539 LYAKWVPKTYTVT
+539 LYAKWVPKTYSVT
-552 VYDVDRTKILKT
+552 VYDVDRTKVLKT
-564 FDVPMGGTIPENKM
+564 FTDVPMGETIPETQM
-578 PKVTLGTGDSFL
+578 PKGEVTLGTGDTFL

-598 MPFHFDTEIHR
+598 MPFHFDTKIHR

-616 TGNAEQFMVTYALGG
+616 TGNIEQFKVTYAIDD

-636 PFDSNKYARGAQAV
+636 PVDSNRYARGAQAV
-650 VLPATGVTPPTGKVF
+650 VLSAAGVTPPTGKVF

-670 GDSTR
+670 DSTR
-675 CYPGGKLTVTGKM
+675 CYPGGKLTVTGDM
-688 TLTAVYGQKTEAVT
+688 TLTAVYGQKTETVE

-708 FAPDEPYTTADM
+708 FAPDKTYTTAEM

-730 YTDLDLP
+730 YTDLGLP
-737 ENPGYTFAGWNTQ
+737 ENQGYTFAGWNTQ
-750 ADGLGKT
+750 ADGSGTT
-757 YMPDDKVLV
+757 YQPDVKVLV
-766 DTMAPGND
+766 DTMAPGNH
-774 LYAIWAKGSY
+774 LYAIWAKG
-784 LLTIHYVY
+784 
-792 ASGGEAKPDHTEV
+792 
-805 LGFGA
+805 
-810 PYSVISPSIPGY
+810 
-822 TADKPVVT
+822 
-830 GTMPAAP
+830 
-837 VTVTVTYTASTGTP
+837 TGTP
-851 YEVHHYLERLEGA
+851 YEVHHYLERLDGG
-864 YPAVPDEKD
+864 YPSEPNDTD

-892 FTPIEF
+892 FTPMGF
-898 EQKRIKADDLTV
+898 AQQRINANGKTV
-910 VKIFYTRNSY
+910 VEIRYTRNSY

-945 AIAAPTKTGYTFTG
+945 AIADPTKTGYTFTG
-959 WSPAVP
+959 WSPTVP
-965 DTMPAEARTV
+965 ATMPAEALTV
-975 YAQWRKNTPDTV
+975 YAQWRKTTPDTV

-1025 TQRSSGTVILSGGS
+1025 TQRSSGTVRLSGGS

-1150 GGVHPYATITRAET
+1150 GGVHPHATITRAET

-1206 KIITGYPDGTFRPD
+1206 KIITGYPDGTFQPD

-1227 FATIAARFDEKSA
+1227 FAAIAARFDEKSA

>member
-1 MKKRLI
+1 MHI
-7 ALLLAFVMVLGLTAT
+7 
-22 VFAEGGISI
+22 
-31 ASIQPEAPTH
+31 PTP
-41 TYIFQAGGVEIGR
+41 TFSRQGGVEIGK

-85 FDMPVSV
+85 FGTPVSV
-92 TQNQTIPV
+92 TQTQTITV

-112 KHDGRTVATK
+112 CYKDRTVATK

-153 TRYERVSMADFPP
+153 TRYECVSKADFPA

-177 EKGHWIHFNSAGG
+177 DKGYWIHFNSAGG

-218 YEKSGN
+218 YEESEKQ
-224 RFTFGSPLTSNITL
+224 FTFGNQLTSNITL
-238 TAHWRSNTSTKY
+238 TAHWKSNTSTKY

-267 ETETKTGGTDAQT
+267 ETETKTGGTGAQT
-280 AAASKSYPGFTAQTI
+280 AAAAKSYDGFTAQTI
-295 MQQTIQGDASTIV
+295 TQQTINGDGSTIV
-308 NVYYERNE
+308 NVYYKRNV

-321 YTLNGSTEYTQFQI
+321 FTIKYEGGLLFGKFVKDKEIVSI
-335 RAKYGANIRDL
+335 RITAKYGANISGQ
-346 WPTHNN
+346 WPGGIWTT
-352 SSTWAVNLNASG
+352 SPGGSTFQASIG
-364 GKYQSNI
+364 
-371 DTMPLGGKNFYGP
+371 TMPLEGDEFFK
-384 VTGNGSETAYYYTEA
+384 TDQGNAKADYFLQSLAGNY
-399 LPGETGTVSY
+399 V
-409 KGKQYKLDHSDTAL
+409 LDHTDTGGASSS
-423 GTGYSITEEDK
+423 TVTNEDR
-434 YPITGFTFLEF
+434 YPITGFTCNT
-445 DAKWNGGIFPPRYA
+445 AKSAKNGA
-459 YNGAKFYYTRNSYDV
+459 WYNGAKFYYDRNSYQI
-474 VFISG
+474 VFMNHG
-479 SVTEKTQSMKYRQPL
+479 SKEKELVKKYEQSIADAGY
-494 DDVSH
+494 
-499 TPKPPIGKEEY
+499 TPTAPANMQDY
-510 TFAGWYDNELYTGSE
+510 TFGGWFDNEKCEGSAYVFTG
-525 YVLEGKT
+525 KK

-539 LYAKWVPKTYTVT
+539 LYAKWVPKTYSVT
-552 VYDVDRTKILKT
+552 VYDVDRTTVLRT
-564 FDVPMGGTIPENKM
+564 FDVPMGGTIPESQM
-578 PKVTLGTGDSFL
+578 PEVTLGTGDSFL

-598 MPFHFDTEIHR
+598 MPFHFDTRIHR

-616 TGNAEQFMVTYALGG
+616 TGNAEQFTVTYALGG

-636 PFDSNKYARGAQAV
+636 PVDSNRYARGAQAV

-670 GDSTR
+670 AGDSTR
-675 CYPGGKLTVTGKM
+675 CYPGGKLTVTGNM
-688 TLTAVYGQKTEAVT
+688 TLTAVYGQKTEAVR

-708 FAPDEPYTTADM
+708 FATDKTDTTAAM
-720 PNNSTITLPG
+720 PNNSTIPLLG

-750 ADGLGKT
+750 ADGSGTK
-757 YMPDDKVLV
+757 YMPGEKVLV
-766 DTMAPGND
+766 DTMAPGNH
-774 LYAIWAKGSY
+774 LYAIWVKG
-784 LLTIHYVY
+784 
-792 ASGGEAKPDHTEV
+792 
-805 LGFGA
+805 
-810 PYSVISPSIPGY
+810 
-822 TADKPVVT
+822 
-830 GTMPAAP
+830 
-837 VTVTVTYTASTGTP
+837 TGTP
-851 YEVHHYLERLEGA
+851 YEVHHYLERLEGE
-864 YPAVPDEKD
+864 YLAVPDEKD

-892 FTPIEF
+892 FTPRKFAQE
-898 EQKRIKADDLTV
+898 RIKANGSTV

-920 LLTYKDSLSAGVY
+920 LLTYKDSLSTGVY

-959 WSPAVP
+959 WSPTVP
-965 DTMPAEARTV
+965 ATMPAEARTV
-975 YAQWRKNTPDTV
+975 YAQWRKTTPDTV

-1025 TQRSSGTVILSGGS
+1025 TQRSSGTVGLSGGS
-1039 QSASFTDFDPITF
+1039 QSASFTGFDLITF

-1150 GGVHPYATITRAET
+1150 GGVHPHATITRAET
-1164 ATIFFRLLTEKTRK
+1164 ATVFFRLLTEKTRK

-1206 KIITGYPDGTFRPD
+1206 KIITGYPDGTFQPD

-1227 FATIAARFDEKSA
+1227 FAAIAARFDEKSA

-1349 DPDWKAL
+1349 DPEWKAL

>member
-1 MKKRLI
+1 
-7 ALLLAFVMVLGLTAT
+7 
-22 VFAEGGISI
+22 
-31 ASIQPEAPTH
+31 
-41 TYIFQAGGVEIGR
+41 
-54 QIIKHNESLKD
+54 
-65 PGVPS
+65 
-70 APAGQRFVRWDPAVS
+70 
-85 FDMPVSV
+85 MPVSV
-92 TQNQTIPV
+92 TQTQTITV

-112 KHDGRTVATK
+112 CYKDRTVATK

-146 TGWYFGE
+146 TGWYIGE
-153 TRYERVSMADFPP
+153 TRYETVSKADFPA
-166 GSDTLTLTAKV
+166 GSDTLTLTARV
-177 EKGHWIHFNSAGG
+177 DKGYWIHFNSDGG

-218 YEKSGN
+218 YEESGN

-238 TAHWRSNTSTKY
+238 IAHWTSNTSTKY

-256 EKADESGWSLH
+256 ENADNNEYALRESEEKSGA
-267 ETETKTGGTDAQT
+267 TGAPTS
-280 AAASKSYPGFTAQTI
+280 AAAKSYQGFTAQTI
-295 MQQTIQGDASTIV
+295 TQQTINGDGSTIV
-308 NVYYERNE
+308 NVYYKRNVYE
-316 YAVKF
+316 VKF
-321 YTLNGSTEYTQFQI
+321 YVDKGWWSYNWEENTDYRIT
-335 RAKYGANIRDL
+335 AKHGANISKK
-346 WPTHNN
+346 WPGGSWAT
-352 SSTWAVNLNASG
+352 SPGGSTFQA
-364 GKYQSNI
+364 NI
-371 DTMPLGGKNFYGP
+371 DTMPLNGAKFYE
-384 VTGNGSETAYYYTEA
+384 TSQGNAKAYYYLQSLA
-399 LPGETGTVSY
+399 GNYV
-409 KGKQYKLDHSDTAL
+409 LDHTDT
-423 GTGYSITEEDK
+423 GGSSGSKVTNEDRYS
-434 YPITGFTFLEF
+434 ITGFTCNTAMS
-445 DAKWNGGIFPPRYA
+445 AKNGDS
-459 YNGAKFYYTRNSYDV
+459 YNGAKFYYDRNSYQI
-474 VFISG
+474 VFMNHG
-479 SVTEKTQSMKYRQPL
+479 SKEKELVRKYEQSIADAGY
-494 DDVSH
+494 
-499 TPKPPIGKEEY
+499 TPTAPANMQDY
-510 TFAGWYDNELYTGSE
+510 TFGGWFDNQKCEGSAYVFTG
-525 YVLEGKT
+525 KK

-539 LYAKWVPKTYTVT
+539 LYAKWVPKTYSVT
-552 VYDVDRTKILKT
+552 VYDVDRTKVLKT
-564 FDVPMGGTIPENKM
+564 FTDVPMGETIPETQM
-578 PKVTLGTGDSFL
+578 PKGEVTLGTGDTFL

-598 MPFHFDTEIHR
+598 MPFHFDTKIHR

-616 TGNAEQFMVTYALGG
+616 TGNIEQFKVTYAIDD

-636 PFDSNKYARGAQAV
+636 PVDSNRYARGAQAV
-650 VLPATGVTPPTGKVF
+650 VLSAAGVTPPTGKVF

-670 GDSTR
+670 DSTR
-675 CYPGGKLTVTGKM
+675 CYPGGKLTVTGDM
-688 TLTAVYGQKTEAVT
+688 TLTAVYGQKTETVE

-708 FAPDEPYTTADM
+708 FAPDKTYTTAEM

-730 YTDLDLP
+730 YTDLGLP
-737 ENPGYTFAGWNTQ
+737 ENQGYTFAGWNTQ
-750 ADGLGKT
+750 ADGSGTT
-757 YMPDDKVLV
+757 YQPDVKVLV
-766 DTMAPGND
+766 DTMAPGNH
-774 LYAIWAKGSY
+774 LYAIWAKG
-784 LLTIHYVY
+784 
-792 ASGGEAKPDHTEV
+792 
-805 LGFGA
+805 
-810 PYSVISPSIPGY
+810 
-822 TADKPVVT
+822 
-830 GTMPAAP
+830 
-837 VTVTVTYTASTGTP
+837 TGTP
-851 YEVHHYLERLEGA
+851 YEVHHYLERLDGG
-864 YPAVPDEKD
+864 YPSEPNDTD

-892 FTPIEF
+892 FTPMEF
-898 EQKRIKADDLTV
+898 EQQRINANGKTV
-910 VKIFYTRNSY
+910 VEIRYTRNSY

-945 AIAAPTKTGYTFTG
+945 AIADPTKTGYTFTG
-959 WSPAVP
+959 WSPTVP
-965 DTMPAEARTV
+965 ATMPAEALTV
-975 YAQWRKNTPDTV
+975 YAQWRKTTPDTV

-1025 TQRSSGTVILSGGS
+1025 TQRSSGTVRLSGGS

-1150 GGVHPYATITRAET
+1150 GGVHPHATITRAET

-1206 KIITGYPDGTFRPD
+1206 KIITGYPDGTFQPD

-1227 FATIAARFDEKSA
+1227 FAAIAARFDEKSA

>member
-1 MKKRLI
+1 
-7 ALLLAFVMVLGLTAT
+7 
-22 VFAEGGISI
+22 
-31 ASIQPEAPTH
+31 
-41 TYIFQAGGVEIGR
+41 
-54 QIIKHNESLKD
+54 
-65 PGVPS
+65 
-70 APAGQRFVRWDPAVS
+70 
-85 FDMPVSV
+85 MPVSV
-92 TQNQTIPV
+92 TQTQTITV

-153 TRYERVSMADFPP
+153 KRYETVSKADFPA
-166 GSDTLTLTAKV
+166 GSDTLTLTARV
-177 EKGHWIHFNSAGG
+177 DKGHWIHFNSAGG

-213 SFEGW
+213 LFEGW
-218 YEKSGN
+218 YEESEKQ
-224 RFTFGSPLTSNITL
+224 FTFGSPLTSNITL

-267 ETETKTGGTDAQT
+267 ETETKTGGTGAQT
-280 AAASKSYPGFTAQTI
+280 AAAAKSYDGFTAQTI
-295 MQQTIQGDASTIV
+295 TQQTINGDGSTIV
-308 NVYYERNE
+308 NVYYKRNV

-321 YTLNGSTEYTQFQI
+321 FTIKYEGVRPFGRYVKNKEIVSI
-335 RAKYGANIRDL
+335 RITAKYGANISGQ
-346 WPTHNN
+346 WPGGIWTT
-352 SSTWAVNLNASG
+352 SPGGSTFQASIG
-364 GKYQSNI
+364 
-371 DTMPLGGKNFYGP
+371 TMPLGGKEFFKTDQGNARADYYLQSLAGNYVLHHTDTGGASSST
-384 VTGNGSETAYYYTEA
+384 VTN
-399 LPGETGTVSY
+399 
-409 KGKQYKLDHSDTAL
+409 
-423 GTGYSITEEDK
+423 EDR
-434 YPITGFTFLEF
+434 YPITGFTCNTAIS
-445 DAKWNGGIFPPRYA
+445 AKNGDR
-459 YNGAKFYYTRNSYDV
+459 YNGAKFYYDRNSYKI
-474 VFISG
+474 VFMNHG
-479 SVTEKTQSMKYRQPL
+479 SKEKELIRKYEQSIADAGY
-494 DDVSH
+494 
-499 TPKPPIGKEEY
+499 TPAAPANMQDY
-510 TFAGWYDNELYTGSE
+510 TFGGWFDNQKCEGSA
-525 YVLEGKT
+525 YVFTGKT

-552 VYDVDRTKILKT
+552 VYAVDQTTVIET
-564 FDVPMGGTIPENKM
+564 FDVPMGETILESQMPE
-578 PKVTLGTGDSFL
+578 VTLGTGDSFL

-598 MPFHFDTEIHR
+598 MPFHFDTRIHR

-616 TGNAEQFMVTYALGG
+616 TGNAEQFTVTYARGG

-636 PFDSNKYARGAQAV
+636 PVDSNKYARGAQAV
-650 VLPATGVTPPTGKVF
+650 VLPAAGVTPPEGKVF

-675 CYPGGKLTVTGKM
+675 CYPGGKLTVTGDM
-688 TLTAVYGQKTEAVT
+688 TLTAVYGQTTEAVT

-708 FAPDEPYTTADM
+708 FAPDKTYTPADM

-730 YTDLDLP
+730 YTGLGLP
-737 ENPGYTFAGWNTQ
+737 ENQGYTFAGWNTQ
-750 ADGLGKT
+750 ANGSGTT
-757 YMPDDKVLV
+757 YQPGGKVLV
-766 DTMAPGND
+766 DTMDPGNH
-774 LYAIWAKGSY
+774 LYAIWVKGS
-784 LLTIHYVY
+784 
-792 ASGGEAKPDHTEV
+792 
-805 LGFGA
+805 
-810 PYSVISPSIPGY
+810 
-822 TADKPVVT
+822 
-830 GTMPAAP
+830 
-837 VTVTVTYTASTGTP
+837 GTP

-864 YPAVPDEKD
+864 YPAVPNEKD

-892 FTPIEF
+892 FTPRKF
-898 EQKRIKADDLTV
+898 AQKRIEADGSTV
-910 VKIFYTRNSY
+910 VEIFYTRNSY

-945 AIAAPTKTGYTFTG
+945 AIADPTKTGYTFTG
-959 WSPAVP
+959 WSPTVP
-965 DTMPAEARTV
+965 DKMPAEARTV
-975 YAQWRKNTPDTV
+975 YAQWRKTTPDTV

-1008 GSAPWETFEVV
+1008 GSAPLETFEVV

-1025 TQRSSGTVILSGGS
+1025 TQRSSGTVRLSGGS
-1039 QSASFTDFDPITF
+1039 QSASFTDFDLITF

-1150 GGVHPYATITRAET
+1150 GGVHPHATITRAET

-1206 KIITGYPDGTFRPD
+1206 KIITGYPDGTFQPD

-1227 FATIAARFDEKSA
+1227 FAAIAARFDEKSA

>member
-1 MKKRLI
+1 
-7 ALLLAFVMVLGLTAT
+7 
-22 VFAEGGISI
+22 
-31 ASIQPEAPTH
+31 
-41 TYIFQAGGVEIGR
+41 
-54 QIIKHNESLKD
+54 
-65 PGVPS
+65 
-70 APAGQRFVRWDPAVS
+70 
-85 FDMPVSV
+85 MPVSV
-92 TQNQTIPV
+92 TQTQTITV

-112 KHDGRTVATK
+112 CYKDRTVATK

-146 TGWYFGE
+146 TGWYIGE
-153 TRYERVSMADFPP
+153 TRYETVSKADFPA

-177 EKGHWIHFNSAGG
+177 DKGHWIHFDSAGG

-202 IQPADPARPGF
+202 IQPANPARPGF

-218 YEKSGN
+218 YEESEKQ
-224 RFTFGSPLTSNITL
+224 FTFGNQLTSNITL

-267 ETETKTGGTDAQT
+267 ETETKTGGTGAQT

-295 MQQTIQGDASTIV
+295 TQQTINGDGSTIV
-308 NVYYERNE
+308 NVYYKRNV
-316 YAVKF
+316 YDVKF
-321 YTLNGSTEYTQFQI
+321 FTIKYAWLSGKYVKDKEIYCIT
-335 RAKYGANIRDL
+335 AKYGANISEK
-346 WPTHNN
+346 WPGGIWTT
-352 SSTWAVNLNASG
+352 SPGGSTFQASIG
-364 GKYQSNI
+364 
-371 DTMPLGGKNFYGP
+371 TMPLGGDEFFK
-384 VTGNGSETAYYYTEA
+384 TDQGNAKADYFLQSLAGNY
-399 LPGETGTVSY
+399 V
-409 KGKQYKLDHSDTAL
+409 LDHTDT
-423 GTGYSITEEDK
+423 GGSSSSTVTNEDRYS
-434 YPITGFTFLEF
+434 ITGFTCNTAMS
-445 DAKWNGGIFPPRYA
+445 AKNGDS
-459 YNGAKFYYTRNSYDV
+459 YNGAKFYYDRNSYQI
-474 VFISG
+474 VFMNHG
-479 SVTEKTQSMKYRQPL
+479 SKEKELVRKYEQSIADAGY
-494 DDVSH
+494 
-499 TPKPPIGKEEY
+499 TPTAPANMQDY
-510 TFAGWYDNELYTGSE
+510 TFGGWFDNQKCEGSAYVFTG
-525 YVLEGKT
+525 KK
-532 MPAHHLT
+532 MPAHNLT

-552 VYDVDRTKILKT
+552 VYAVDQKT
-564 FDVPMGGTIPENKM
+564 VLETFTDVPMGGTIRENQMPED
-578 PKVTLGTGDSFL
+578 KVTLGTGDSFL

-598 MPFHFDTEIHR
+598 MPFHFDTRIHR

-616 TGNAEQFMVTYALGG
+616 TGNAEKFMVTYVLGG

-636 PFDSNKYARGAQAV
+636 PVDSNRYARGAQAV
-650 VLPATGVTPPTGKVF
+650 VLPAAGVTPPAGKVF
-665 LYWSA
+665 LYWSAA

-675 CYPGGKLTVTGKM
+675 CYPGGKLTVTGNM
-688 TLTAVYGQKTEAVT
+688 TLTAVYGQTTEAVR

-708 FAPDEPYTTADM
+708 FAPDETYTTADM

-730 YTDLDLP
+730 YTGLGLP

-750 ADGLGKT
+750 ADGFGTT
-757 YMPDDKVLV
+757 YQPGGKVLV
-766 DTMAPGND
+766 DTMDPGNH
-774 LYAIWAKGSY
+774 LYAIWVKG
-784 LLTIHYVY
+784 
-792 ASGGEAKPDHTEV
+792 
-805 LGFGA
+805 
-810 PYSVISPSIPGY
+810 
-822 TADKPVVT
+822 
-830 GTMPAAP
+830 
-837 VTVTVTYTASTGTP
+837 TGTP

-864 YPAVPDEKD
+864 YPYVPNEKD

-892 FTPIEF
+892 FTPMGFAQE
-898 EQKRIKADDLTV
+898 KIKADGSTV

-945 AIAAPTKTGYTFTG
+945 AIADPTKTGYTFTG

-975 YAQWRKNTPDTV
+975 YAQWRKTTPDTV

-1025 TQRSSGTVILSGGS
+1025 TQRSSGTVGLSGGS
-1039 QSASFTDFDPITF
+1039 QSASFTGFDLITF

-1112 VFSNTYGSYTP
+1112 VFSNTYGGYTP

-1150 GGVHPYATITRAET
+1150 GGVHPHATITRAET

-1206 KIITGYPDGTFRPD
+1206 KIITGYPDGTFQPD

-1227 FATIAARFDEKSA
+1227 FAAIAARFDEKSA

>member
-1 MKKRLI
+1 MR
-7 ALLLAFVMVLGLTAT
+7 
-22 VFAEGGISI
+22 
-31 ASIQPEAPTH
+31 
-41 TYIFQAGGVEIGR
+41 
-54 QIIKHNESLKD
+54 D

-70 APAGQRFVRWDPAVS
+70 APAGQRFVRWDLAAS

-92 TQNQTIPV
+92 TQTQTITV

-112 KHDGRTVATK
+112 CYKDRTVATK

-127 QPSVSTGD
+127 QSSVSTGD

-146 TGWYFGE
+146 TGWYIGG
-153 TRYERVSMADFPP
+153 TRYETVSKADFLA

-177 EKGHWIHFNSAGG
+177 DKGHWIHFNSAGG

-202 IQPADPARPGF
+202 SQPVNPTRPGF

-218 YEKSGN
+218 YEESEKQ
-224 RFTFGSPLTSNITL
+224 FTFGSPLTSNITL

-267 ETETKTGGTDAQT
+267 ETETKTGGTGAQT

-295 MQQTIQGDASTIV
+295 TQQTINGDGSTIV
-308 NVYYERNE
+308 NVYYKRNV
-316 YAVKF
+316 YDVKF
-321 YTLNGSTEYTQFQI
+321 FTI
-335 RAKYGANIRDL
+335 RYAWLSGKYVKDKEIVSIRITAKYGANISEK
-346 WPTHNN
+346 WPGGIWTT
-352 SSTWAVNLNASG
+352 SPGGSTFQASIG
-364 GKYQSNI
+364 
-371 DTMPLGGKNFYGP
+371 TMPLGGDEFFK
-384 VTGNGSETAYYYTEA
+384 TSQGSAEAYYYLESLA
-399 LPGETGTVSY
+399 GNYV
-409 KGKQYKLDHSDTAL
+409 LDHTDT
-423 GTGYSITEEDK
+423 GGSSSSTVTNEDR
-434 YPITGFTFLEF
+434 YPITGFTCNT
-445 DAKWNGGIFPPRYA
+445 AKSAKNGDR
-459 YNGAKFYYTRNSYDV
+459 YNGAKFYYDRNSYRI
-474 VFISG
+474 VFMNRG
-479 SVTEKTQSMKYRQPL
+479 SKEKELVRKYEQSIADAGY
-494 DDVSH
+494 
-499 TPKPPIGKEEY
+499 TPTAPANMQDY
-510 TFAGWYDNELYTGSE
+510 TFGGWFDNEKCEGSA
-525 YVLEGKT
+525 YVFTGKT

-552 VYDVDRTKILKT
+552 VYAVDQKT
-564 FDVPMGGTIPENKM
+564 VLETFTDVPMGGTIRESQMPEG
-578 PKVTLGTGDSFL
+578 KVTLGTGDTFL

-598 MPFHFDTEIHR
+598 MPFHFDTRIHR

-616 TGNAEQFMVTYALGG
+616 TGNAEQLMVTYDLGG

-636 PFDSNKYARGAQAV
+636 PVDSNKYARGAQAV
-650 VLPATGVTPPTGKVF
+650 VLPATGVTPPMGKVF
-665 LYWSA
+665 LYWSAA

-675 CYPGGKLTVTGKM
+675 CYPGGKLTVTGNM

-708 FAPDEPYTTADM
+708 FAPDKTYTTADM

-730 YTDLDLP
+730 YTDLGLP

-750 ADGLGKT
+750 ANGSGMT
-757 YMPDDKVLV
+757 FRPRVKVLV
-766 DTMAPGND
+766 DTMAPGNH
-774 LYAIWAKGSY
+774 LYAIWVKG
-784 LLTIHYVY
+784 
-792 ASGGEAKPDHTEV
+792 
-805 LGFGA
+805 
-810 PYSVISPSIPGY
+810 
-822 TADKPVVT
+822 
-830 GTMPAAP
+830 
-837 VTVTVTYTASTGTP
+837 TGTP

-864 YPAVPDEKD
+864 YPDVPKEKD

-898 EQKRIKADDLTV
+898 EQKRIKADGSTV
-910 VKIFYTRNSY
+910 VEIFYTRNSY

-945 AIAAPTKTGYTFTG
+945 AIADPTKTGYTFTG
-959 WSPAVP
+959 WSPTVP
-965 DTMPAEARTV
+965 ATMPPGALTV
-975 YAQWRKNTPDTV
+975 YAQWRKTTPDTV

-1025 TQRSSGTVILSGGS
+1025 TQRSSGTVRLSGGS
-1039 QSASFTDFDPITF
+1039 QSASFTGFDLITF

-1150 GGVHPYATITRAET
+1150 GGVHPHATITRAET

-1206 KIITGYPDGTFRPD
+1206 KIITGYPDGTFQPD

-1227 FATIAARFDEKSA
+1227 FAAIAARFDEKSA

>member
-1 MKKRLI
+1 
-7 ALLLAFVMVLGLTAT
+7 
-22 VFAEGGISI
+22 
-31 ASIQPEAPTH
+31 
-41 TYIFQAGGVEIGR
+41 
-54 QIIKHNESLKD
+54 
-65 PGVPS
+65 
-70 APAGQRFVRWDPAVS
+70 
-85 FDMPVSV
+85 MPVSV
-92 TQNQTIPV
+92 TQTQTITV

-112 KHDGRTVATK
+112 CYKDRTVATK

-146 TGWYFGE
+146 TGWYIGE
-153 TRYERVSMADFPP
+153 KRYETVSTADFPP

-177 EKGHWIHFNSAGG
+177 DKGHWIHFNSDGG

-202 IQPADPARPGF
+202 IPPADPARPGF

-218 YEKSGN
+218 YEESGKQ
-224 RFTFGSPLTSNITL
+224 FTFGNQLTSNITL

-267 ETETKTGGTDAQT
+267 ETETKAGRTGAQT

-295 MQQTIQGDASTIV
+295 TQQTINGDGSTIV
-308 NVYYERNE
+308 NVYYKRNVYE
-316 YAVKF
+316 VKF
-321 YTLNGSTEYTQFQI
+321 YVDKGWLIYNWQEKTESRIT
-335 RAKYGANIRDL
+335 AKYGANISKK
-346 WPTHNN
+346 WPGGIWTT
-352 SSTWAVNLNASG
+352 SPGGSTFQA
-364 GKYQSNI
+364 NI
-371 DTMPLGGKNFYGP
+371 DTMPLNGAKFYE
-384 VTGNGSETAYYYTEA
+384 TSQGSAKAYYYLESLA
-399 LPGETGTVSY
+399 GAYV
-409 KGKQYKLDHSDTAL
+409 LDHTDT
-423 GTGYSITEEDK
+423 GGSSRSKVTDEDR
-434 YPITGFTFLEF
+434 YPITGFTCNTAIS
-445 DAKWNGGIFPPRYA
+445 AKNGDR
-459 YNGAKFYYTRNSYDV
+459 YNGAKFYYDRNSYKI
-474 VFISG
+474 VFMNHG
-479 SVTEKTQSMKYRQPL
+479 SKEKELVRKYEQSIADAGY
-494 DDVSH
+494 
-499 TPKPPIGKEEY
+499 TPTAPANMQDY
-510 TFAGWYDNELYTGSE
+510 TFGGWFDNEKCEGSAYVFTG
-525 YVLEGKT
+525 KK

-539 LYAKWVPKTYTVT
+539 LYAKWVPKTYSVT
-552 VYDVDRTKILKT
+552 VYAVDQTTVLET
-564 FDVPMGGTIPENKM
+564 FTDVPMGGTILESQMPE
-578 PKVTLGTGDSFL
+578 VTLGTGDSFL

-616 TGNAEQFMVTYALGG
+616 TGNAKQFTVTYALGG

-636 PFDSNKYARGAQAV
+636 PVDSNRYARGAQAV
-650 VLPATGVTPPTGKVF
+650 VLPATGVTPPEGKVF
-665 LYWSA
+665 LYWSAA

-675 CYPGGKLTVTGKM
+675 CYPGGKLTVTGDM

-708 FAPDEPYTTADM
+708 FATDEPYTTAEM
-720 PNNSTITLPG
+720 PNNSTIKLPG
-730 YTDLDLP
+730 YTDLGLP

-750 ADGLGKT
+750 ADGLGTT
-757 YMPDDKVLV
+757 YMPGEKVLV
-766 DTMAPGND
+766 DTMEPGNH
-774 LYAIWAKGSY
+774 LYAIWVKG
-784 LLTIHYVY
+784 
-792 ASGGEAKPDHTEV
+792 
-805 LGFGA
+805 
-810 PYSVISPSIPGY
+810 
-822 TADKPVVT
+822 
-830 GTMPAAP
+830 
-837 VTVTVTYTASTGTP
+837 TGTP

-864 YPAVPDEKD
+864 YPDVPKEKD

-898 EQKRIKADDLTV
+898 EQKRIKANGSTV
-910 VKIFYTRNSY
+910 VEIFYTRNSY

-959 WSPAVP
+959 WSPTVP
-965 DTMPAEARTV
+965 ATMPAEALTV
-975 YAQWRKNTPDTV
+975 YAQWRKTTPDTV

-1025 TQRSSGTVILSGGS
+1025 TQRSSGTVRLSGGS
-1039 QSASFTDFDPITF
+1039 QFASFTGFDLITF

-1150 GGVHPYATITRAET
+1150 GGVHPHATITRAET

-1206 KIITGYPDGTFRPD
+1206 KIITGYPDGTFQPD

-1227 FATIAARFDEKSA
+1227 FAAIAARFDEKSA

>member
-1 MKKRLI
+1 
-7 ALLLAFVMVLGLTAT
+7 
-22 VFAEGGISI
+22 
-31 ASIQPEAPTH
+31 
-41 TYIFQAGGVEIGR
+41 
-54 QIIKHNESLKD
+54 
-65 PGVPS
+65 
-70 APAGQRFVRWDPAVS
+70 
-85 FDMPVSV
+85 MPVSV
-92 TQNQTIPV
+92 TQTQTITV

-112 KHDGRTVATK
+112 KHEGRTVATK

-127 QPSVSTGD
+127 QSFVSTGD
-135 VLVPVGADEKL
+135 VLVPVGADAKL

-153 TRYERVSMADFPP
+153 TRYERVSTADFPA

-177 EKGHWIHFNSAGG
+177 DKGHWIHFNSAGG

-218 YEKSGN
+218 YEESGN
-224 RFTFGSPLTSNITL
+224 RFTFGNQLTSNITL
-238 TAHWRSNTSTKY
+238 TAHWKSNTSTKY

-267 ETETKTGGTDAQT
+267 ETETKPGGTDAQT
-280 AAASKSYPGFTAQTI
+280 AAAAKSYDGFTAQTI
-295 MQQTIQGDASTIV
+295 TQQTINGDGSTIV
-308 NVYYERNE
+308 NVYYKRNV
-316 YAVKF
+316 YDVKF
-321 YTLNGSTEYTQFQI
+321 FTIKYAWLSGKYVKDKEIYCIT
-335 RAKYGANIRDL
+335 AKYGANISKK
-346 WPTHNN
+346 WPGGIWTT
-352 SSTWAVNLNASG
+352 SPGGSTFQASIG
-364 GKYQSNI
+364 
-371 DTMPLGGKNFYGP
+371 TMPLGGDEFFE
-384 VTGNGSETAYYYTEA
+384 TDQGNAKAYYYLQSLA
-399 LPGETGTVSY
+399 GAYV
-409 KGKQYKLDHSDTAL
+409 LDHTDT
-423 GTGYSITEEDK
+423 GGSSGSKVTNEDR
-434 YPITGFTFLEF
+434 YAITGFTCNT
-445 DAKWNGGIFPPRYA
+445 AKSAKNGA
-459 YNGAKFYYTRNSYDV
+459 WYNGAEFYYDRNSYRI
-474 VFISG
+474 VFMNHG
-479 SVTEKTQSMKYRQPL
+479 SKEKELVRKYEQSIADADY
-494 DDVSH
+494 
-499 TPKPPIGKEEY
+499 TPTAPANMQDY
-510 TFAGWYDNELYTGSE
+510 TFGGWFDNEKCEGSAYVFTG
-525 YVLEGKT
+525 KK

-539 LYAKWVPKTYTVT
+539 LYAKWVPKTYSVT
-552 VYDVDRTKILKT
+552 VYDVDRTTVLKT
-564 FDVPMGGTIPENKM
+564 FDVPMGGTIPESQM
-578 PKVTLGTGDSFL
+578 PEVTLGTGDSFL

-616 TGNAEQFMVTYALGG
+616 TGNAEQLMVTYDLGG
-631 GSGNA
+631 GSGKA
-636 PFDSNKYARGAQAV
+636 PVDSNKYARGAQAV
-650 VLPATGVTPPTGKVF
+650 VLPATGVTPPEGKVF
-665 LYWSA
+665 LYWSAA

-688 TLTAVYGQKTEAVT
+688 TLTAVYGQTTEAVT

-708 FAPDEPYTTADM
+708 FAPDKTDMTAEM

-730 YTDLDLP
+730 YTDLGLP

-750 ADGLGKT
+750 ADGFGTT
-757 YMPDDKVLV
+757 YQPGGKVLV
-766 DTMAPGND
+766 DTMDPGNH
-774 LYAIWAKGSY
+774 LYAIWEKG
-784 LLTIHYVY
+784 
-792 ASGGEAKPDHTEV
+792 
-805 LGFGA
+805 
-810 PYSVISPSIPGY
+810 
-822 TADKPVVT
+822 
-830 GTMPAAP
+830 
-837 VTVTVTYTASTGTP
+837 TGTP

-864 YPAVPDEKD
+864 YLAVPDEKD

-892 FTPIEF
+892 FTPMGFAQEM
-898 EQKRIKADDLTV
+898 IKANGSTV
-910 VKIFYTRNSY
+910 VEIFYTRNSY

-945 AIAAPTKTGYTFTG
+945 AIADPTKTGYTFTG

-965 DTMPAEARTV
+965 DKMPPVALTV
-975 YAQWRKNTPDTV
+975 YAQWRKTTPDTV

-1025 TQRSSGTVILSGGS
+1025 TQRSSGTVRLSGGS
-1039 QSASFTDFDPITF
+1039 QSASFTGFDPITF

-1150 GGVHPYATITRAET
+1150 GGVHPHATITRAET

-1206 KIITGYPDGTFRPD
+1206 KIITGYPDGTFQPD
-1220 APVTRAE
+1220 ASVTRAE
-1227 FATIAARFDEKSA
+1227 FAAIAARFDEKSA

>member
-1 MKKRLI
+1 
-7 ALLLAFVMVLGLTAT
+7 
-22 VFAEGGISI
+22 
-31 ASIQPEAPTH
+31 
-41 TYIFQAGGVEIGR
+41 
-54 QIIKHNESLKD
+54 
-65 PGVPS
+65 
-70 APAGQRFVRWDPAVS
+70 
-85 FDMPVSV
+85 MPVSV
-92 TQNQTIPV
+92 TQTQTITV

-112 KHDGRTVATK
+112 CYKDRTVATK

-135 VLVPVGADEKL
+135 VLIPVGADEKL
-146 TGWYFGE
+146 TGWYIGG
-153 TRYERVSMADFPP
+153 TRYETVSTADFPA

-177 EKGHWIHFNSAGG
+177 DKGHWIHFNSAGG

-202 IQPADPARPGF
+202 IPPANPARPGF

-218 YEKSGN
+218 YEESGKQ
-224 RFTFGSPLTSNITL
+224 FTFGSQLTSNITL
-238 TAHWRSNTSTKY
+238 IAHWKSNTSTKY

-280 AAASKSYPGFTAQTI
+280 AAAAKSYDGFTAQTI
-295 MQQTIQGDASTIV
+295 TQQTINGDGSTIV
-308 NVYYERNE
+308 NVYYKRNV
-316 YAVKF
+316 YDVKF
-321 YTLNGSTEYTQFQI
+321 FTIKYAWLSGKYVKDKEIYCIT
-335 RAKYGANIRDL
+335 AKYGANISEK
-346 WPTHNN
+346 WPGGIWTT
-352 SSTWAVNLNASG
+352 SPGGSTFQASIG
-364 GKYQSNI
+364 
-371 DTMPLGGKNFYGP
+371 TMPLGGDEFFK
-384 VTGNGSETAYYYTEA
+384 TDQGNAKAYYYLESLAGDYVLHHTD
-399 LPGETGTVSY
+399 TGGASSSTVT
-409 KGKQYKLDHSDTAL
+409 D
-423 GTGYSITEEDK
+423 EDR
-434 YPITGFTFLEF
+434 YPITGFTCNTAMS
-445 DAKWNGGIFPPRYA
+445 AKNGDS
-459 YNGAKFYYTRNSYDV
+459 YNGAKFYYDRNSYQI
-474 VFISG
+474 VFMNHG
-479 SVTEKTQSMKYRQPL
+479 SKEKELVRKYEQSIADAGY
-494 DDVSH
+494 
-499 TPKPPIGKEEY
+499 TPTAPANMQDY
-510 TFAGWYDNELYTGSE
+510 TFGGWFDNQKCEGSAYVFTG
-525 YVLEGKT
+525 KK
-532 MPAHHLT
+532 MPAHNLT
-539 LYAKWVPKTYTVT
+539 LYAKWVPKTYSVT
-552 VYDVDRTKILKT
+552 VYDVDRTTVLET
-564 FDVPMGGTIPENKM
+564 FDVPMGRTILENQMPED
-578 PKVTLGTGDSFL
+578 KVTLGTGDSFL

-598 MPFHFDTEIHR
+598 MPFHFDTRIHR

-616 TGNAEQFMVTYALGG
+616 TGNAEKFMVTYVLGG

-636 PFDSNKYARGAQAV
+636 PVDSNRYARGAQAV
-650 VLPATGVTPPTGKVF
+650 VLPATGVTPPEGKVF
-665 LYWSA
+665 LYWSAA

-675 CYPGGKLTVTGKM
+675 CYPGGKLTVTGNM
-688 TLTAVYGQKTEAVT
+688 TLTAVYGQTTEAVR

-708 FAPDEPYTTADM
+708 FAPDETYTTADM

-730 YTDLDLP
+730 YTGLGLP

-750 ADGLGKT
+750 ADGFGTT
-757 YMPDDKVLV
+757 YQPGGKVLV
-766 DTMAPGND
+766 DTMDPGNH
-774 LYAIWAKGSY
+774 LYAIWEKGSY

-792 ASGGEAKPDHTEV
+792 ASGGEAKPDHTEEFD
-805 LGFGA
+805 FGA
-810 PYSVISPSIPGY
+810 PYSVPSPSIPGY

-864 YPAVPDEKD
+864 YPYVPNEKD

-885 AAKSYDG
+885 AAKSYNG
-892 FTPIEF
+892 FTPREF
-898 EQKRIKADDLTV
+898 AQERIKADGSTV
-910 VKIFYTRNSY
+910 VKIFYDRNSY

-945 AIAAPTKTGYTFTG
+945 AIADPTKTGYTFTG

-965 DTMPAEARTV
+965 DKMPPVALTV
-975 YAQWRKNTPDTV
+975 YAQWRKTTPDTV

-1008 GSAPWETFEVV
+1008 GSAPWETFEAV

-1025 TQRSSGTVILSGGS
+1025 TQRSSGTVRLSGGS
-1039 QSASFTDFDPITF
+1039 QSASFTGFDLITF

-1112 VFSNTYGSYTP
+1112 VFSNTYGGYTP

-1150 GGVHPYATITRAET
+1150 GGVHPHATITRAET

-1206 KIITGYPDGTFRPD
+1206 KIITGYPDGTFQPD

-1227 FATIAARFDEKSA
+1227 FAAIAARFDEKSA

>member
-1 MKKRLI
+1 
-7 ALLLAFVMVLGLTAT
+7 
-22 VFAEGGISI
+22 
-31 ASIQPEAPTH
+31 
-41 TYIFQAGGVEIGR
+41 
-54 QIIKHNESLKD
+54 
-65 PGVPS
+65 
-70 APAGQRFVRWDPAVS
+70 
-85 FDMPVSV
+85 MPVSV
-92 TQNQTIPV
+92 TQTQTIPV

-112 KHDGRTVATK
+112 CYEGRTVATK

-146 TGWYFGE
+146 TGWYIGE
-153 TRYERVSMADFPP
+153 TPYETVSKANFPA

-177 EKGHWIHFNSAGG
+177 DKGHWIHFNSAGG

-202 IQPADPARPGF
+202 IPPADPARPGF

-218 YEKSGN
+218 YEESGN
-224 RFTFGSPLTSNITL
+224 RFTFGNQLTSNITL
-238 TAHWRSNTSTKY
+238 TARWESNTSTKY

-267 ETETKTGGTDAQT
+267 ETETKNGRTGAQT
-280 AAASKSYPGFTAQTI
+280 AAAAKSYDGFTAQTI
-295 MQQTIQGDASTIV
+295 TQQTINGDGSTIV
-308 NVYYERNE
+308 NVYYKRNV
-316 YAVKF
+316 YDVKF
-321 YTLNGSTEYTQFQI
+321 FTIKYEGGWFSGKYVKDKEIYCIT
-335 RAKYGANIRDL
+335 AKYGANISKK
-346 WPTHNN
+346 WPGGIWTT
-352 SSTWAVNLNASG
+352 SPGGSTFQASIG
-364 GKYQSNI
+364 
-371 DTMPLGGKNFYGP
+371 TMPLGGDEFFK
-384 VTGNGSETAYYYTEA
+384 TDQGNAKADYFLQSLAGNY
-399 LPGETGTVSY
+399 V
-409 KGKQYKLDHSDTAL
+409 LDHTDT
-423 GTGYSITEEDK
+423 GGSSSSTVTNEDR
-434 YPITGFTFLEF
+434 YPITGFTCNTAMS
-445 DAKWNGGIFPPRYA
+445 AKNGDR
-459 YNGAKFYYTRNSYDV
+459 YNGAKFYYDRNSYRI
-474 VFISG
+474 VFMNRG
-479 SVTEKTQSMKYRQPL
+479 SKEKELVRKYEQSIADAGY
-494 DDVSH
+494 
-499 TPKPPIGKEEY
+499 TPTAPANMQDY
-510 TFAGWYDNELYTGSE
+510 TFGGWFDNEKCEGSAYVFTG
-525 YVLEGKT
+525 KK

-552 VYDVDRTKILKT
+552 VYDVDRITVLET
-564 FDVPMGGTIPENKM
+564 FTDVPMGETILESQMPE
-578 PKVTLGTGDSFL
+578 VTLGTGDSFL

-598 MPFHFDTEIHR
+598 MPFHFDTRIHR

-616 TGNAEQFMVTYALGG
+616 TGNAEQFTVTYALGG

-636 PFDSNKYARGAQAV
+636 PVDSNKYARGAQAV
-650 VLPATGVTPPTGKVF
+650 VLPATGVTPPEGKVF
-665 LYWSA
+665 LYWSAA

-675 CYPGGKLTVTGKM
+675 CYPGGKLTVTGYM

-708 FAPDEPYTTADM
+708 FATDEPYTTAEM
-720 PNNSTITLPG
+720 PNNSRITLPG
-730 YTDLDLP
+730 YTGLGLP
-737 ENPGYTFAGWNTQ
+737 ENPGYTFTGWNTQ
-750 ADGLGKT
+750 ANGLGMT
-757 YMPDDKVLV
+757 FRPGDKVLV
-766 DTMAPGND
+766 DTMAPGNH
-774 LYAIWAKGSY
+774 LYAIWVKG
-784 LLTIHYVY
+784 
-792 ASGGEAKPDHTEV
+792 
-805 LGFGA
+805 
-810 PYSVISPSIPGY
+810 
-822 TADKPVVT
+822 
-830 GTMPAAP
+830 
-837 VTVTVTYTASTGTP
+837 TGTP

-864 YPAVPDEKD
+864 YPYVPDEKD

-892 FTPIEF
+892 FTPMGFAQEM
-898 EQKRIKADDLTV
+898 IKADGSTV

-920 LLTYKDSLSAGVY
+920 ILTYKDSLSAGVY
-933 ASQTYKYGAAVT
+933 ASQTYKYDAAVT
-945 AIAAPTKTGYTFTG
+945 AIAPPTKTGYTFTG

-965 DTMPAEARTV
+965 DKMPAGALTV
-975 YAQWRKNTPDTV
+975 YAQWRKTTPDTV

-1025 TQRSSGTVILSGGS
+1025 TQRSSGTVRLSGGS
-1039 QSASFTDFDPITF
+1039 QSASFTGFDLITF

-1150 GGVHPYATITRAET
+1150 GGVHPHATITRAET
-1164 ATIFFRLLTEKTRK
+1164 ATIFFRLLTEKMRK

-1206 KIITGYPDGTFRPD
+1206 KIITGYPDGTFQPD

-1227 FATIAARFDEKSA
+1227 FAAIAARFDEKSA

>member
-1 MKKRLI
+1 M
-7 ALLLAFVMVLGLTAT
+7 
-22 VFAEGGISI
+22 
-31 ASIQPEAPTH
+31 
-41 TYIFQAGGVEIGR
+41 
-54 QIIKHNESLKD
+54 KD

-92 TQNQTIPV
+92 TQTQTITV

-112 KHDGRTVATK
+112 CYEGRTVATK

-127 QPSVSTGD
+127 QSSVSTGD
-135 VLVPVGADEKL
+135 VLVPVGADAKL
-146 TGWYFGE
+146 TGWYIDE
-153 TRYERVSMADFPP
+153 TRYETVSTADFPA
-166 GSDTLTLTAKV
+166 GSDTLTLTARV

-202 IQPADPARPGF
+202 SQPADPARPGF

-218 YEKSGN
+218 YEESEN

-238 TAHWRSNTSTKY
+238 TAHWESNTSTKY

-267 ETETKTGGTDAQT
+267 ETETKTGGTGAQT
-280 AAASKSYPGFTAQTI
+280 AAAAKSYDGFTAQSIT
-295 MQQTIQGDASTIV
+295 QQTINGDGSTIV
-308 NVYYERNE
+308 NVYYKRNVYE
-316 YAVKF
+316 VKF
-321 YTLNGSTEYTQFQI
+321 YVDKGWLIYNWQEKTESRIT
-335 RAKYGANIRDL
+335 AKYGANISKK
-346 WPTHNN
+346 WPGGIWAT
-352 SSTWAVNLNASG
+352 SPGGSTFQA
-364 GKYQSNI
+364 NI
-371 DTMPLGGKNFYGP
+371 DTMPLNGAKFYKTSQGDAK
-384 VTGNGSETAYYYTEA
+384 AYYYLQSLA
-399 LPGETGTVSY
+399 GAYV
-409 KGKQYKLDHSDTAL
+409 LDHTDT
-423 GTGYSITEEDK
+423 GGSSGSKVTDEDR
-434 YPITGFTFLEF
+434 YQITGFTCNTAMS
-445 DAKWNGGIFPPRYA
+445 AKNGDS
-459 YNGAKFYYTRNSYDV
+459 YNGAKFYYDRISYQI
-474 VFISG
+474 VFMNHG
-479 SVTEKTQSMKYRQPL
+479 SKEKELVRKYEQSIADAGY
-494 DDVSH
+494 
-499 TPKPPIGKEEY
+499 TPTAPANMQDY
-510 TFAGWYDNELYTGSE
+510 TFGGWFDNQKCEGSAYVFTG
-525 YVLEGKT
+525 KK

-539 LYAKWVPKTYTVT
+539 LYAKWVPKTYSVT
-552 VYDVDRTKILKT
+552 VYDVDRTKILRT
-564 FDVPMGGTIPENKM
+564 FDVPMGRTIPESQM
-578 PKVTLGTGDSFL
+578 PEDKVTLGTGDTFL

-616 TGNAEQFMVTYALGG
+616 TGNAEQFEVTYALGD
-631 GSGNA
+631 GSGKA
-636 PFDSNKYARGAQAV
+636 PVDSNKYARGAQAV
-650 VLPATGVTPPTGKVF
+650 VLPATGVTPPEGKVF

-670 GDSTR
+670 ARDSTR
-675 CYPGGKLTVTGKM
+675 CYPGGKLTVTGYM

-708 FAPDEPYTTADM
+708 FAPDEPYTTAEM
-720 PNNSTITLPG
+720 PNNSTIKLPG
-730 YTDLDLP
+730 YTDLGLP

-750 ADGLGKT
+750 ANGSGTT
-757 YMPDDKVLV
+757 YQPDVKVLV
-766 DTMAPGND
+766 DTMAPGNH
-774 LYAIWAKGSY
+774 LYAIWVKG
-784 LLTIHYVY
+784 
-792 ASGGEAKPDHTEV
+792 
-805 LGFGA
+805 
-810 PYSVISPSIPGY
+810 
-822 TADKPVVT
+822 
-830 GTMPAAP
+830 
-837 VTVTVTYTASTGTP
+837 TGTP

-864 YPAVPDEKD
+864 YPAVPHEKD

-898 EQKRIKADDLTV
+898 EQKRIKADDSTV
-910 VKIFYTRNSY
+910 VEIFYTRNSY

-965 DTMPAEARTV
+965 ATMPAEARTV
-975 YAQWRKNTPDTV
+975 YAQWRKTTPDTV

-1019 VKEPAG
+1019 VKEPVG
-1025 TQRSSGTVILSGGS
+1025 TQRSSGTVSLSGGS
-1039 QSASFTDFDPITF
+1039 QSASFTSFDPITF

-1150 GGVHPYATITRAET
+1150 GGVHPHATITRAET
-1164 ATIFFRLLTEKTRK
+1164 ATVFFRLLTEKTRK

-1206 KIITGYPDGTFRPD
+1206 KIITGYPDGTFQPD

-1227 FATIAARFDEKSA
+1227 FAAIAARFDEKSA

-1247 DIYGHWAERYISRSA
+1247 DIYGHWAERHISRSA

>member
-1 MKKRLI
+1 
-7 ALLLAFVMVLGLTAT
+7 
-22 VFAEGGISI
+22 
-31 ASIQPEAPTH
+31 
-41 TYIFQAGGVEIGR
+41 
-54 QIIKHNESLKD
+54 
-65 PGVPS
+65 
-70 APAGQRFVRWDPAVS
+70 
-85 FDMPVSV
+85 MPVSV
-92 TQNQTIPV
+92 TQTQTIPV
-100 QAIFETVYTVYF
+100 QAVFETVYTVYF
-112 KHDGRTVATK
+112 KHEGRTVATK

-127 QPSVSTGD
+127 QPFVSTGD
-135 VLVPVGADEKL
+135 VLVPVGADGKL
-146 TGWYFGE
+146 TGWYIGE
-153 TRYERVSMADFPP
+153 TRYETVSKADFLA
-166 GSDTLTLTAKV
+166 GDTLTLTARV
-177 EKGHWIHFNSAGG
+177 EKGHWIHFNSDGG

-202 IQPADPARPGF
+202 SQPADPARPGF

-218 YEKSGN
+218 YEESGKQ
-224 RFTFGSPLTSNITL
+224 FTFGNQLTSNITL

-267 ETETKTGGTDAQT
+267 ETETKTGGTGAQT
-280 AAASKSYPGFTAQTI
+280 AATSKSYPGFTAQTI
-295 MQQTIQGDASTIV
+295 TQQTINGDGSTIV
-308 NVYYERNE
+308 NVYYKRNV

-321 YTLNGSTEYTQFQI
+321 FTIKYEGGLLSGKYVKDKEIDSI
-335 RAKYGANIRDL
+335 RITAKYGANISKKWPGGL
-346 WPTHNN
+346 WATSPGG
-352 SSTWAVNLNASG
+352 STFQASIG
-364 GKYQSNI
+364 
-371 DTMPLGGKNFYGP
+371 TMPLGGDEFFK
-384 VTGNGSETAYYYTEA
+384 TSQGSAEAYYYLESLAGDYVLHHTD
-399 LPGETGTVSY
+399 TGGASSSTV
-409 KGKQYKLDHSDTAL
+409 TN
-423 GTGYSITEEDK
+423 EDR
-434 YPITGFTFLEF
+434 YPITGFTCNT
-445 DAKWNGGIFPPRYA
+445 AKSAKNGA
-459 YNGAKFYYTRNSYDV
+459 WYNGAKFYYDRNSYQI
-474 VFISG
+474 VFMNHG
-479 SVTEKTQSMKYRQPL
+479 SKEKELVKKYEQSIADAGY
-494 DDVSH
+494 
-499 TPKPPIGKEEY
+499 TPTAPANMQDY
-510 TFAGWYDNELYTGSE
+510 TFGGWFDNEKCEGSAYVFTG
-525 YVLEGKT
+525 KK
-532 MPAHHLT
+532 MPAHNLT
-539 LYAKWVPKTYTVT
+539 LYAKWVPKTYSVT
-552 VYDVDRTKILKT
+552 VYDVDRTTVLKT
-564 FDVPMGGTIPENKM
+564 FDVPMGRTIPESQM
-578 PKVTLGTGDSFL
+578 PEVTLGTGDSFL

-616 TGNAEQFMVTYALGG
+616 TGNAEQFAVTYALGD
-631 GSGNA
+631 GSGKA
-636 PFDSNKYARGAQAV
+636 PVDSNKYARGAQAV
-650 VLPATGVTPPTGKVF
+650 VLPATGVTPPEGKVF
-665 LYWSA
+665 LYWSAA

-688 TLTAVYGQKTEAVT
+688 TLTAVYGQKTEAVR

-708 FAPDEPYTTADM
+708 FATDETYTTADM

-730 YTDLDLP
+730 YTGLGLP

-750 ADGLGKT
+750 ANGSGMT
-757 YMPDDKVLV
+757 FRTGEKVLV
-766 DTMAPGND
+766 DTMAPGNH

-792 ASGGEAKPDHTEV
+792 ASGGAAKPDYTEV
-805 LGFGA
+805 LDFGT
-810 PYSVISPSIPGY
+810 PYSVTSPSIPGY

-864 YPAVPDEKD
+864 YPYVPNEKD

-898 EQKRIKADDLTV
+898 EQKRIKANGSTV
-910 VKIFYTRNSY
+910 VEIFYTRNSY

-945 AIAAPTKTGYTFTG
+945 AIADPTKTGYTFTG
-959 WSPAVP
+959 WSPTVP
-965 DTMPAEARTV
+965 DKMPAEARTV
-975 YAQWRKNTPDTV
+975 YAQWRKTTPDTV

-1025 TQRSSGTVILSGGS
+1025 TQRSSGTVRLSGGS
-1039 QSASFTDFDPITF
+1039 QSASFTGFDPITF

-1150 GGVHPYATITRAET
+1150 GGVHPHATITRAET

-1206 KIITGYPDGTFRPD
+1206 KIITGYPDGTFQPD

-1227 FATIAARFDEKSA
+1227 FAAIAARFDEKSA

>member
-1 MKKRLI
+1 MKKRLT

-54 QIIKHNESLKD
+54 QIIKDNESLKD

-70 APAGQRFVRWDPAVS
+70 APAGKRFVRWDPAVS
-85 FDMPVSV
+85 FAMPVSV
-92 TQNQTIPV
+92 TQTQTIPV
-100 QAIFETVYTVYF
+100 QAVFETVYTVYF
-112 KHDGRTVATK
+112 KHEGRTVATK

-135 VLVPVGADEKL
+135 VLVPVGADAKL
-146 TGWYFGE
+146 TGWYIDE
-153 TRYERVSMADFPP
+153 TRYETVSTADFPA
-166 GSDTLTLTAKV
+166 GSDTLTLTARV
-177 EKGHWIHFNSAGG
+177 EKGHWIHFNSDGG

-202 IQPADPARPGF
+202 IPPADPARPGF
-213 SFEGW
+213 LFKGW
-218 YEKSGN
+218 YEESGN
-224 RFTFGSPLTSNITL
+224 RFTFGNQLTSNITL

-267 ETETKTGGTDAQT
+267 ETETKTGGTGAQT
-280 AAASKSYPGFTAQTI
+280 AAAAKSYDGFTAQTI
-295 MQQTIQGDASTIV
+295 TQQTINGDGSTIV
-308 NVYYERNE
+308 NVYYKRNV
-316 YAVKF
+316 YDVKF
-321 YTLNGSTEYTQFQI
+321 FTIKYEGGLLSGKYVKDKEIDSI
-335 RAKYGANIRDL
+335 RITAKYGANISKKWPGGL
-346 WPTHNN
+346 WATSPGG
-352 SSTWAVNLNASG
+352 STFQASIG
-364 GKYQSNI
+364 
-371 DTMPLGGKNFYGP
+371 TMPLGGDEFFK
-384 VTGNGSETAYYYTEA
+384 TSQGSAEAYYYLESLAGDYVLHHTD
-399 LPGETGTVSY
+399 TGGASSSTV
-409 KGKQYKLDHSDTAL
+409 TN
-423 GTGYSITEEDK
+423 EDR
-434 YPITGFTFLEF
+434 YPITGFTCNT
-445 DAKWNGGIFPPRYA
+445 AKSAKNGA
-459 YNGAKFYYTRNSYDV
+459 WYNGAKFYYDRNSYQI
-474 VFISG
+474 VFMNHG
-479 SVTEKTQSMKYRQPL
+479 SKEKELVKKYEQSIADAGY
-494 DDVSH
+494 
-499 TPKPPIGKEEY
+499 TPTVPANMQDY
-510 TFAGWYDNELYTGSE
+510 TFGGWFDNQKCEGSAYVFTG
-525 YVLEGKT
+525 KK
-532 MPAHHLT
+532 MPAHNLT
-539 LYAKWVPKTYTVT
+539 LYAKWVPKTYSVT

-564 FDVPMGGTIPENKM
+564 FDVPMGGTIQESQMPE
-578 PKVTLGTGDSFL
+578 VTLGTGDSFL

-598 MPFHFDTEIHR
+598 MPFHFDTKIHR

-616 TGNAEQFMVTYALGG
+616 TGNAEQFTVTYALGG

-636 PFDSNKYARGAQAV
+636 PVDSNKYARGAQAV

-670 GDSTR
+670 AGDSTR
-675 CYPGGKLTVTGKM
+675 CYPGGKLTVTGYM

-708 FAPDEPYTTADM
+708 FAPDKPDMTAAM

-750 ADGLGKT
+750 ADGLGTTFKSGS
-757 YMPDDKVLV
+757 KVLV
-766 DTMAPGND
+766 DTMAPGNH
-774 LYAIWAKGSY
+774 LYAIWEKG
-784 LLTIHYVY
+784 
-792 ASGGEAKPDHTEV
+792 
-805 LGFGA
+805 
-810 PYSVISPSIPGY
+810 
-822 TADKPVVT
+822 
-830 GTMPAAP
+830 
-837 VTVTVTYTASTGTP
+837 TGTP

-864 YPAVPDEKD
+864 YPYVPNEKD

-892 FTPIEF
+892 FTPMGFAQEM
-898 EQKRIKADDLTV
+898 IKADGSTV

-945 AIAAPTKTGYTFTG
+945 AIADPTKTGYTFTG

-975 YAQWRKNTPDTV
+975 YAQWRKTTPDTV

-1025 TQRSSGTVILSGGS
+1025 TQRSSGTVRLSGGS
-1039 QSASFTDFDPITF
+1039 QSASFTGFDLITF

-1150 GGVHPYATITRAET
+1150 GGVHPHATITRAET
-1164 ATIFFRLLTEKTRK
+1164 ATVFFRLLTEKTRK

-1206 KIITGYPDGTFRPD
+1206 KIITGYPDGTFQPD

-1227 FATIAARFDEKSA
+1227 FAAIAARFDEKSA

>member
-1 MKKRLI
+1 
-7 ALLLAFVMVLGLTAT
+7 
-22 VFAEGGISI
+22 
-31 ASIQPEAPTH
+31 
-41 TYIFQAGGVEIGR
+41 
-54 QIIKHNESLKD
+54 
-65 PGVPS
+65 
-70 APAGQRFVRWDPAVS
+70 
-85 FDMPVSV
+85 MPVSV
-92 TQNQTIPV
+92 TQTQTIPV

-112 KHDGRTVATK
+112 CYEGRTVATK

-146 TGWYFGE
+146 TGWYIGE
-153 TRYERVSMADFPP
+153 KRYETVSTADFPP

-177 EKGHWIHFNSAGG
+177 DKGHWIHFNSDGG

-202 IQPADPARPGF
+202 IPPADPARPGF

-218 YEKSGN
+218 YEESGKQ
-224 RFTFGSPLTSNITL
+224 FTFGNQLTSNITL

-267 ETETKTGGTDAQT
+267 ETETKAGRTGAQT

-295 MQQTIQGDASTIV
+295 TQQTINGDGSTIV
-308 NVYYERNE
+308 NVYYKRNV
-316 YAVKF
+316 YDVKF
-321 YTLNGSTEYTQFQI
+321 YENKGWWIFDDWKENIDYRIT
-335 RAKYGANIRDL
+335 AKHGANISKK
-346 WPTHNN
+346 WPGGNWAT
-352 SSTWAVNLNASG
+352 SPGGSTFQA
-364 GKYQSNI
+364 NI
-371 DTMPLGGKNFYGP
+371 DTMPLNGAKFYKTSQGDAK
-384 VTGNGSETAYYYTEA
+384 AYYYLQSLA
-399 LPGETGTVSY
+399 GAYV
-409 KGKQYKLDHSDTAL
+409 LDHTDT
-423 GTGYSITEEDK
+423 GGSSGSKVTDEDR
-434 YPITGFTFLEF
+434 YQITGFTCNTAMS
-445 DAKWNGGIFPPRYA
+445 AKNGDR
-459 YNGAKFYYTRNSYDV
+459 YNGAKFYYDRISYQI
-474 VFISG
+474 VFMNHG
-479 SVTEKTQSMKYRQPL
+479 SKEKELVKKYEQSIADAGY
-494 DDVSH
+494 
-499 TPKPPIGKEEY
+499 TPTAPANMQDY
-510 TFAGWYDNELYTGSE
+510 TFGGWFDNQKCEGSAYVFTG
-525 YVLEGKT
+525 KK

-539 LYAKWVPKTYTVT
+539 LYAKWVPKTYSVT
-552 VYDVDRTKILKT
+552 VYAVDQTTVIET
-564 FDVPMGGTIPENKM
+564 FTDVPMGGTILESQMPED
-578 PKVTLGTGDSFL
+578 KVTLGTGDTFL

-598 MPFHFDTEIHR
+598 MPFHFDTKIHR

-616 TGNAEQFMVTYALGG
+616 TGNAEKFEVTYALGD
-631 GSGNA
+631 GSGKA
-636 PFDSNKYARGAQAV
+636 PVDSNKYARGAQAV
-650 VLPATGVTPPTGKVF
+650 VLPATGVTPPEGKVF
-665 LYWSA
+665 LYWSAA

-675 CYPGGKLTVTGKM
+675 CYPGGKLTVTGYM

-708 FAPDEPYTTADM
+708 FATDKTDMTAAM
-720 PNNSTITLPG
+720 PNNSTIKLPG

-750 ADGLGKT
+750 ANGSGTT
-757 YMPDDKVLV
+757 YMPGEKVLV
-766 DTMAPGND
+766 DTKDPGNH
-774 LYAIWAKGSY
+774 LYAIWVKG
-784 LLTIHYVY
+784 
-792 ASGGEAKPDHTEV
+792 
-805 LGFGA
+805 
-810 PYSVISPSIPGY
+810 
-822 TADKPVVT
+822 
-830 GTMPAAP
+830 
-837 VTVTVTYTASTGTP
+837 TGTP

-864 YPAVPDEKD
+864 YPYVPNEKD

-892 FTPIEF
+892 FTPMGFAQE
-898 EQKRIKADDLTV
+898 KIKADGSTV

-945 AIAAPTKTGYTFTG
+945 AIADPTKTGYTFTG

-975 YAQWRKNTPDTV
+975 YAQWRKTTPDTV

-1025 TQRSSGTVILSGGS
+1025 TQRSSGTVRLSGGS
-1039 QSASFTDFDPITF
+1039 QSASFTGFDPITF

-1150 GGVHPYATITRAET
+1150 GGVHPHATITRAET
-1164 ATIFFRLLTEKTRK
+1164 ATIFFRLLTEKMRK

-1206 KIITGYPDGTFRPD
+1206 KIITGYPDGTFQPD

-1227 FATIAARFDEKSA
+1227 FAAIAARFDEKSA